1 MKVFNSKLAAI
12 GLAAFVFASCSDS
25 SSDPATPITPGTVP
39 SEITKIG
46 LTQTDAAQLAA
57 SVTNYKRSSS
67 NKARTRAFNETLFKG
82 LTESTVPT
90 APSDEGAKQLNAAT
104 DLSNDKYKTRSGKT
118 YDFSNNTIENTI
130 LFVAGNSTVK
140 YSNLGTG
147 NTIVVKKG
155 GKLEYTGSGSAIPQ
169 GNTIY
174 VLESGSY
181 NIDNENIIIDGT
193 LYSSRALGKIEGKIT
208 DKKSEGT
215 PTQNITINGS
225 VYLINGSV
233 YLSGY
238 THTVTDPESKNYG
251 KEITEYASL
260 RAKTLTINAG
270 AKVNTLDRV
279 TFTDDVVIAG
289 ALHVGKAAIVKNM
302 TIKNGGVFYSDYS
315 AKIKN
320 HLTMEAGSYMDL
332 KYLNVTDN
340 EYTDNGT
347 EKPTKV
353 SGNAV
358 ADLQGNCQIVIGNHG
373 VMSFNTLKTDN
384 TSGQIVMGDD
394 ADNVAVIKADKFIYA
409 GSDENVN
416 FTSTPNT
423 NNQTIL
429 AQFKECYKNGA
440 ESEGNKVEFEYL
452 NWNSDVQSYDYIT
465 GGGALTAGP
474 NFSYVLKDA
483 YKVADQKKLML
494 LSTIANYD
502 RDTQSATAIV
512 PTDNNKVYV
521 SYHTNGKEFGGS
533 IDVAEMNGEQ
543 LTLKQRVQQAEA
555 KATYD
560 FNHLNVINSKLYLA
574 GSAKGK
580 DGKQLGGATIS
591 YAAIGSDGTLNVT
604 EGLTSQSLDNA
615 VKGDANCVVPF
626 GNNIAV
632 ASTLG
637 YSVYDP
643 TLVKGDLTKTTG
655 KAKFVAVNGT
665 SLVGLNYK
673 SEITAGDAEV
683 QGEVQ
688 VFDNSMKQTS
698 SFNVGSIAPNNGKNM
713 IAIDSNGRIYVCKSA
728 KGLMCYDSNGNQAWA
743 SEWTTPTSKS
753 DKNVSVDKRQGYI
766 NGVAVDDN
774 YVYVAAGA
782 YGLVVLTKDGKEVTH
797 KRIGTSGN
805 SANYVAVKNG
815 LIYVAYGK
823 GRIQVFKLTGGAAK

>member
-67 NKARTRAFNETLFKG
+67 NKARTRAFNETLFNG
-82 LTESTVPT
+82 LTESTIPT
-90 APSDEGAKQLNAAT
+90 APSADGAKQLNAAT

-140 YSNLGTG
+140 YSNLGSG
-147 NTIVVKKG
+147 NTIVVLKG

-169 GNTIY
+169 NNTIY

-181 NIDNENIIIDGT
+181 SIDNENIIIDGA
-193 LYSSRALGKIEGKIT
+193 LYSSRALGKIDGKIT

-225 VYLINGSV
+225 VF
-233 YLSGY
+233 LSGY
-238 THTVTDPESKNYG
+238 DHIVTDPESANYN
-251 KEITEYASL
+251 KTITEYASL

-279 TFTDDVVIAG
+279 TFTNDVVIAG

-302 TIKNGGVFYSDYS
+302 TIKNGGVFYSDNS

-320 HLTMEAGSYMDL
+320 KLTMEAGSYMDL

-353 SGNAV
+353 PGNAV
-358 ADLQGNCQIVIGNHG
+358 ADLQGACKIVIGNHG

-384 TSGQIVMGDD
+384 TFGQIVIGDD
-394 ADNVAVIKADKFIYA
+394 ANNVAVIKADKFIYA

-440 ESEGNKVEFEYL
+440 ESAGNKVDFDYL
-452 NWNSDVQSYDYIT
+452 NWNADVQSYDYVT

-474 NFSYVLKDA
+474 NFSYVLKDE
-483 YKVADQKKLML
+483 YEVAKQKKLML
-494 LSTIANYD
+494 LSTIANYE

-521 SYHTNGKEFGGS
+521 SYHTNGKDFGGS

-543 LTLKQRVQQAEA
+543 LTLKQRVQQADA
-555 KATYD
+555 GATYD
-560 FNHLNVINSKLYLA
+560 FNHLNVINNKLYLA

-580 DGKQLGGATIS
+580 DGKQFGGATVS
-591 YAAIGSDGTLNVT
+591 YAAIGGDGTLNVT
-604 EGLTSQSLDNA
+604 EGLSTVALDNT
-615 VKGDANCVVPF
+615 VKGDANCVMPF
-626 GNNIAV
+626 GDNIAV

-637 YSVYDP
+637 YSVYNP
-643 TLVKGDLTKTTG
+643 TLAEGTLTKTTG
-655 KAKFVAVNGT
+655 KAKFVAVNGS
-665 SLVGLNYK
+665 SLVGLNYT
-673 SEITAGDAEV
+673 SEIAAGDAEV

-728 KGLMCYDSNGNQAWA
+728 KGLMCYENGNQVW
-743 SEWTTPTSKS
+743 EWTTPVSHGAG
-753 DKNVSVDKRQGYI
+753 NVSVDNRQGYI

-782 YGLVVLTKDGKEVTH
+782 YGLVVLTKEGKEVTH

-823 GRIQVFKLTGGAAK
+823 GRIQVFKLTSGAAQ

>member
-25 SSDPATPITPGTVP
+25 SSDPASPINPGTVP

-67 NKARTRAFNETLFKG
+67 NKARTRAFNEALFNG
-82 LTESTVPT
+82 VTESTVQP
-90 APSDEGAKQLNAAT
+90 APSVDGAKQLNAAT
-104 DLSNDKYKTRSGKT
+104 NLSNDKYKTRSGKT

-147 NTIVVKKG
+147 NTIVVMKG

-169 GNTIY
+169 NNTIY

-181 NIDNENIIIDGT
+181 SIDNENIIIDGA
-193 LYSSRALGKIEGKIT
+193 LYSSRALGKIDGKIT

-225 VYLINGSV
+225 VF
-233 YLSGY
+233 LSGY
-238 THTVTDPESKNYG
+238 DHIVTDPESANYN
-251 KEITEYASL
+251 KTITEYASL

-279 TFTDDVVIAG
+279 TFTNDVVIAG

-302 TIKNGGVFYSDYS
+302 TIKNGGVFYSDNS

-320 HLTMEAGSYMDL
+320 KLTMEAGSYMDL

-353 SGNAV
+353 LGNAV
-358 ADLQGNCQIVIGNHG
+358 ADLKGNCQIIIGNHG

-394 ADNVAVIKADKFIYA
+394 DNNVAVIKADKFIYA
-409 GSDENVN
+409 GSDINVN

-440 ESEGNKVEFEYL
+440 ESEGNKVEFEDL

-483 YKVADQKKLML
+483 YKIADQKKLML

-502 RDTQSATAIV
+502 RDAQSATAIV

-521 SYHTNGKEFGGS
+521 SYHTNGKDFGGS

-543 LTLKQRVQQAEA
+543 LTLKQRVQQADA
-555 KATYD
+555 GATYD
-560 FNHLNVINSKLYLA
+560 FNHLNVINNKLYLA

-580 DGKQLGGATIS
+580 DGKQLGGAAIS

-604 EGLTSQSLDNA
+604 EGLTSQSLDNT
-615 VKGDANCVVPF
+615 VKGDANCIVPF
-626 GNNIAV
+626 GDNIAV

-643 TLVKGDLTKTTG
+643 TLVEGTLTKTTG

-665 SLVGLNYK
+665 SLVGLNYT
-673 SEITAGDAEV
+673 SEIAAGDAEV

-698 SFNVGSIAPNNGKNM
+698 SFNVGAIAPNNGKNM

-753 DKNVSVDKRQGYI
+753 DKNVSVDKRKGYI

-797 KRIGTSGN
+797 KRIGTSEN

-823 GRIQVFKLTGGAAK
+823 GRIQVFKLTGGAAQ

>member
-67 NKARTRAFNETLFKG
+67 NKARTRAFNETLFDG
-82 LTESTVPT
+82 LTESTKPT
-90 APSDEGAKQLNAAT
+90 APSADGAKQLNAAAN
-104 DLSNDKYKTRSGKT
+104 LSGDKYKTRSGKT

-140 YSNLGTG
+140 YSNLGSG
-147 NTIVVKKG
+147 NTIVVLKG

-169 GNTIY
+169 DNTIY

-181 NIDNENIIIDGT
+181 SIDNENIIIDGA
-193 LYSSRALGKIEGKIT
+193 LYSSRALGKIDGKIT

-225 VYLINGSV
+225 VF
-233 YLSGY
+233 LSGY
-238 THTVTDPESKNYG
+238 DHIVTDPESANYN
-251 KEITEYASL
+251 KTITEYASL

-279 TFTDDVVIAG
+279 TFTNDVVIAG
-289 ALHVGKAAIVKNM
+289 ALHVGKVAIVKNM
-302 TIKNGGVFYSDYS
+302 TIKNGGVFYSDNS

-320 HLTMEAGSYMDL
+320 KLTMEAGSYMDL

-347 EKPTKV
+347 EKRTKV
-353 SGNAV
+353 PGSAV
-358 ADLQGNCQIVIGNHG
+358 ADLKGNCQIVIGNHG

-394 ADNVAVIKADKFIYA
+394 ANNVAVIKADKFIYA

-429 AQFKECYKNGA
+429 AQFKECYKNGT
-440 ESEGNKVEFEYL
+440 ESEGNKVDFDYL
-452 NWNSDVQSYDYIT
+452 NWNADVQSYDYIT
-465 GGGALTAGP
+465 GGGALTPGA
-474 NFSYVLKDA
+474 NFSYVLKDE

-521 SYHTNGKEFGGS
+521 SYHTNGKDFGGS

-555 KATYD
+555 GATYD

-580 DGKQLGGATIS
+580 DGKQLGGAAIS
-591 YAAIGSDGTLNVT
+591 YAAIGSDGLLNVK
-604 EGLTSQSLDNA
+604 EGLTSQSLDNT

-637 YSVYDP
+637 YSIYDP
-643 TLVKGDLTKTTG
+643 TLVKGDLTTTTG

-665 SLVGLNYK
+665 SLVGLNYT
-673 SEITAGDAEV
+673 SEIAAGDAEV

-698 SFNVGSIAPNNGKNM
+698 SFNVGAIAPNNGKNM

-728 KGLMCYDSNGNQAWA
+728 KGLMCYDSNGNPAWA
-743 SEWTTPTSKS
+743 SEWTTPVSHGEG
-753 DKNVSVDKRQGYI
+753 NVSVDKRQGYI

-823 GRIQVFKLTGGAAK
+823 GRIQVFKLTSGAAQ

>member
-57 SVTNYKRSSS
+57 SVTNYKHSNS
-67 NKARTRAFNETLFKG
+67 NKARTRVIDEDLFNG
-82 LTESTVPT
+82 VTESTVPK
-90 APSDEGAKQLNAAT
+90 APSVDGAKQLNAAT
-104 DLSNDKYKTRSGKT
+104 NLSNDKYKTRSGKT

-140 YSNLGTG
+140 YSNLGSG
-147 NTIVVKKG
+147 NTIVVMNG

-169 GNTIY
+169 NNTIY

-181 NIDNENIIIDGT
+181 SIDNENITIDGA
-193 LYSSRALGKIEGKIT
+193 LYSSRALGKIDGKIT

-225 VYLINGSV
+225 VYL
-233 YLSGY
+233 SGY
-238 THTVTDPESKNYG
+238 KHTVTDQNSENYG

-320 HLTMEAGSYMDL
+320 KLTMEAGSYMDL

-353 SGNAV
+353 PGNAV
-358 ADLQGNCQIVIGNHG
+358 ADLKGDCKIVIGNHG
-373 VMSFNTLKTDN
+373 VMSFNILKTDN
-384 TSGQIVMGDD
+384 TAGQVVLGDD
-394 ADNVAVIKADKFIYA
+394 ANNVAVIKADKFIS
-409 GSDENVN
+409 GGNDENVN
-416 FTSTPNT
+416 FISTPNT

-429 AQFKECYKNGA
+429 AQLKESYKNGA
-440 ESEGNKVEFEYL
+440 ESEGNKVDFDYL
-452 NWNSDVQSYDYIT
+452 VFNADVQSYDYIT

-474 NFSYVLKDA
+474 NFSYVLKDE
-483 YKVADQKKLML
+483 YEVAKQKKLML

-512 PTDNNKVYV
+512 PTDDNKVYV
-521 SYHTNGKEFGGS
+521 SYHTNGKDFGGS

-543 LTLKQRVQQAEA
+543 LKLKQRVQQAEA
-555 KATYD
+555 GATYD
-560 FNHLNVINSKLYLA
+560 FNHLSVINNKLYLA

-580 DGKQLGGATIS
+580 DGKQLGGAAIS
-591 YAAIGSDGTLNVT
+591 YAAIGGDGLLNVT

-655 KAKFVAVNGT
+655 KAKFVAVNGS

-673 SEITAGDAEV
+673 SKITAGDDEV

-688 VFDNSMKQTS
+688 VFDNSMKPTS

-713 IAIDSNGRIYVCKSA
+713 IAIDSNRRIYVCKSA
-728 KGLMCYDSNGNQAWA
+728 KGLMCYENGSPVWA
-743 SEWTTPTSKS
+743 SEWTTPVSHGEG
-753 DKNVSVDKRQGYI
+753 NISVDNRQGYI
-766 NGVAVDDN
+766 NGVAVDDK

-823 GRIQVFKLTGGAAK
+823 GRIQVFKLTGGDAQQ

>member
-67 NKARTRAFNETLFKG
+67 NKARTRAFNEALFNG
-82 LTESTVPT
+82 VTESTVQP
-90 APSDEGAKQLNAAT
+90 APSVDGAKQLNAAT
-104 DLSNDKYKTRSGKT
+104 NLSNDKYKTRSGKT

-147 NTIVVKKG
+147 NTIVVMKG

-169 GNTIY
+169 NNTIY

-181 NIDNENIIIDGT
+181 SIANENITIDGA
-193 LYSSRALGKIEGKIT
+193 LYSSRALGKIEGHT
-208 DKKSEGT
+208 TGDKKSEGT

-225 VYLINGSV
+225 VYL
-233 YLSGY
+233 SGY
-238 THTVTDPESKNYG
+238 KHTVTDPESANYG

-279 TFTDDVVIAG
+279 TFTDNVVLAG

-302 TIKNGGVFYSDYS
+302 TIKNGGVFYSDNS

-320 HLTMEAGSYMDL
+320 KLTMEAGSYMDL

-353 SGNAV
+353 PGNAV
-358 ADLQGNCQIVIGNHG
+358 ADLQGACKIVIGNHG

-384 TSGQIVMGDD
+384 TFGQIVIGDD
-394 ADNVAVIKADKFIYA
+394 ANNVAVIKADKFIYA

-440 ESEGNKVEFEYL
+440 ESAGNKVDFDYL
-452 NWNSDVQSYDYIT
+452 NWNADVQSYDYVT

-474 NFSYVLKDA
+474 NFSYVLKDE
-483 YKVADQKKLML
+483 YEVAKQKKLML
-494 LSTIANYD
+494 LSTIANYE

-521 SYHTNGKEFGGS
+521 SYHTNGKDFGGS

-555 KATYD
+555 GATYD

-580 DGKQLGGATIS
+580 DGKQLGGAAIS
-591 YAAIGSDGTLNVT
+591 YAAIGGDGLLNVT

-643 TLVKGDLTKTTG
+643 TLVKGELTKTTG

-665 SLVGLNYK
+665 SLVGLNYT

-698 SFNVGSIAPNNGKNM
+698 SFNVGAIAPNNGKNM

-728 KGLMCYDSNGNQAWA
+728 KGLMCYENGSPAWA
-743 SEWTTPTSKS
+743 SEWTTPVSHGEG
-753 DKNVSVDKRQGYI
+753 NVSVDKRQGYI

-815 LIYVAYGK
+815 LIFVAYGK
-823 GRIQVFKLTGGAAK
+823 GRIQVFKLTSGDAK

>member
-1 MKVFNSKLAAI
+1 M
-12 GLAAFVFASCSDS
+12 C
-25 SSDPATPITPGTVP
+25 SSDLP

-67 NKARTRAFNETLFKG
+67 NKARTRAFNETLFNGVTK
-82 LTESTVPT
+82 STVPA
-90 APSDEGAKQLNAAT
+90 APSVDGAKQLNAAA

-140 YSNLGTG
+140 YSKLGTG
-147 NTIVVKKG
+147 NTIVVLKG

-169 GNTIY
+169 DNTIY
-174 VLESGSY
+174 VLKSGSY
-181 NIDNENIIIDGT
+181 SIDNENIIIDGA
-193 LYSSRALGKIEGKIT
+193 LYSSRALGKIDGKIT

-225 VYLINGSV
+225 VF
-233 YLSGY
+233 LSGY
-238 THTVTDPESKNYG
+238 DHIVTDPESANYN
-251 KEITEYASL
+251 KTITEYASL

-279 TFTDDVVIAG
+279 TFTNDVVIAG

-320 HLTMEAGSYMDL
+320 KLTMEAGSYMDL

-347 EKPTKV
+347 EKRTKV
-353 SGNAV
+353 PGNAV
-358 ADLQGNCQIVIGNHG
+358 ADLQGACKIVIGNHG

-384 TSGQIVMGDD
+384 TSGQIVMGHD
-394 ADNVAVIKADKFIYA
+394 ANNVAVIKADKFIYA

-465 GGGALTAGP
+465 GGDGALTAGP
-474 NFSYVLKDA
+474 NFSYVLKDE

-512 PTDNNKVYV
+512 PTADNKVYV
-521 SYHTNGKEFGGS
+521 SYHTYGKEFGGS

-543 LTLKQRVQQAEA
+543 LTLKQRVQQADA
-555 KATYD
+555 GATYD
-560 FNHLNVINSKLYLA
+560 FNHLNVINNKLYLA

-580 DGKQLGGATIS
+580 DGKQLGGAAIS

-637 YSVYDP
+637 YSVYEP
-643 TLVKGDLTKTTG
+643 TLAKEAKERVSTTG
-655 KAKFVAVNGT
+655 KAKFVAVNGS
-665 SLVGLNYK
+665 SLVGLNYT
-673 SEITAGDAEV
+673 SEIAAGDAEV

-698 SFNVGSIAPNNGKNM
+698 SFNVGAIAPNNGKNM

-728 KGLMCYDSNGNQAWA
+728 KGLMCYESNGNQAWA

-753 DKNVSVDKRQGYI
+753 DKNVSVDKRKGYI

-782 YGLVVLTKDGKEVTH
+782 YGLVVLTKDGNEVTH
-797 KRIGTSGN
+797 KRIGTAGN

>member
-67 NKARTRAFNETLFKG
+67 NKARTRAFNETLFDG
-82 LTESTVPT
+82 VTESTKPT
-90 APSDEGAKQLNAAT
+90 APSADGAKQLNAAT

-118 YDFSNNTIENTI
+118 YDFSNNKIENTT
-130 LFVAGNSTVK
+130 LFVVGNSTVK
-140 YSNLGTG
+140 YNNLGTG
-147 NTIVVKKG
+147 NKIIVQKG

-169 GNTIY
+169 NNTIY

-181 NIDNENIIIDGT
+181 SIANENITIDGA
-193 LYSSRALGKIEGKIT
+193 LYSSRALGKIDGKIT

-225 VYLINGSV
+225 VF
-233 YLSGY
+233 LSGY
-238 THTVTDPESKNYG
+238 DHIVTDPESANYN
-251 KEITEYASL
+251 KTITEYASL

-279 TFTDDVVIAG
+279 TFTNDVVIAG

-302 TIKNGGVFYSDYS
+302 TIKNGGVFYSDNS

-320 HLTMEAGSYMDL
+320 KLTMEAGSYMDL

-353 SGNAV
+353 LGNAV
-358 ADLQGNCQIVIGNHG
+358 ADLLGNCQIIIGNHG

-394 ADNVAVIKADKFIYA
+394 DNNVAVIKADKFIYA
-409 GSDENVN
+409 GSDINVN

-440 ESEGNKVEFEYL
+440 ESEGNKVEFEDL

-483 YKVADQKKLML
+483 YKIADQKKLML

-502 RDTQSATAIV
+502 RDAQSATAIV

-521 SYHTNGKEFGGS
+521 SYHTNGKDFGGS

-543 LTLKQRVQQAEA
+543 LTLKQRVQQADA
-555 KATYD
+555 GATYD
-560 FNHLNVINSKLYLA
+560 FNHLNVINNKLYLA

-580 DGKQLGGATIS
+580 DGKQLGGAAIS
-591 YAAIGSDGTLNVT
+591 YAAIGSDGTLNVK
-604 EGLTSQSLDNA
+604 EGLTSQSLDNT
-615 VKGDANCVVPF
+615 VKGDANCIVPF
-626 GNNIAV
+626 GDNIAV

-643 TLVKGDLTKTTG
+643 TLVEGTLTKTTG

-665 SLVGLNYK
+665 SLVGLNYT
-673 SEITAGDAEV
+673 SEIAAGDAEV

-698 SFNVGSIAPNNGKNM
+698 SFNVGAIAPNNGKNM

-728 KGLMCYDSNGNQAWA
+728 KGLMCYDSNGNPAWA

-753 DKNVSVDKRQGYI
+753 DKNVSVDKRKGYI

-797 KRIGTSGN
+797 KRIGTSEN

-823 GRIQVFKLTGGAAK
+823 GRIQVFKLTGGAAQ

>member
-67 NKARTRAFNETLFKG
+67 NKARTRAIDVALFDG
-82 LTESTVPT
+82 LTQMPDVPSNED
-90 APSDEGAKQLNAAT
+90 AVQLNAAK
-104 DLSNDKYKTRSGKT
+104 DLSNEKYKTRNGKT
-118 YDFSNNTIENTI
+118 YDFSNNTLQNAT
-130 LFVAGNSTVK
+130 LFVVGNSTVK
-140 YSNLGTG
+140 YNNLGTG
-147 NTIVVKKG
+147 NTIIVQKG
-155 GKLEYTGSGSAIPQ
+155 GKLEYTGNGTAIPQ
-169 GNTIY
+169 NNTII

-181 NIDNENIIIDGT
+181 SIANDITIDGT

-225 VYLINGSV
+225 VF
-233 YLSGY
+233 LSGY
-238 THTVTDPESKNYG
+238 KHKVTDPESENYG
-251 KEITEYASL
+251 KELTEYASL

-279 TFTDDVVIAG
+279 TFTNDVVIEG
-289 ALHVGKAAIVKNM
+289 ALHVGQTAIVKNM
-302 TIKNGGVFYSDYS
+302 TIKNGGKFYSDYS

-320 HLTMEAGSYMDL
+320 NLTMEPGSYMNL
-332 KYLNVTDN
+332 AYLNVTDN
-340 EYTDNGT
+340 TYDKNGKET
-347 EKPTKV
+347 VKTA
-353 SGNAV
+353 GNAV
-358 ADLQGNCQIVIGNHG
+358 ADLKGNCEIIIGNHG

-384 TSGQIVMGDD
+384 TAGQIVMGDD
-394 ADNVAVIKADKFIYA
+394 ANNVAVIKADKFIYA
-409 GSDENVN
+409 GNDENVN

-429 AQFKECYKNGA
+429 AQFKECYRNGA
-440 ESEGNKVEFEYL
+440 ESAGNKVDFEYL

-465 GGGALTAGP
+465 GGGALIAGD
-474 NFSYVLKDA
+474 NFSYKLKEE
-483 YKVADQKKLML
+483 YEVAKQKKLML

-521 SYHTNGKEFGGS
+521 SYHTNGAEFGGS
-533 IDVAEMNGEQ
+533 IDVAEMNGDQ

-555 KATYD
+555 GATYD
-560 FNHLNVINSKLYLA
+560 FNYLNVIDSKLYLA

-580 DGKQLGGATIS
+580 DGKQYGGATIS
-591 YAAIGSDGTLNVT
+591 YAAIESDGKLNVT
-604 EGLTSQSLDNA
+604 EGLSTLPLDNA

-626 GNNIAV
+626 GNKIVV
-632 ASTLG
+632 ANTKG
-637 YSVYDP
+637 YDV
-643 TLVKGDLTKTTG
+643 VEKDLSGNKNTKAPG
-655 KAKFVAVNGT
+655 KAKFLALNGS

-673 SEITAGDAEV
+673 TEITAGNDPV
-683 QGEVQ
+683 DGEIQ

-698 SFNVGSIAPNNGKNM
+698 RFDVGSIAPNNGKNM

-728 KGLMCYDSNGNQAWA
+728 KGLMCYENGSPAWT
-743 SEWTTPTSKS
+743 SEWTTPVSHGTG
-753 DKNVSVDKRQGYI
+753 NVSVDNRQGYI

-782 YGLVVLTKDGKEVTH
+782 YGLVVLNKNGEEVTH

-823 GRIQVFKLTGGAAK
+823 GRIQVFKLTSGAAQQ

>member
-67 NKARTRAFNETLFKG
+67 NKARTRAFNETLFNG
-82 LTESTVPT
+82 LTQMPDVPSNED
-90 APSDEGAKQLNAAT
+90 AVQLNAAK
-104 DLSNDKYKTRSGKT
+104 DLSNEKYKTRNGKT
-118 YDFSNNTIENTI
+118 YDFSNNTLQNAT
-130 LFVAGNSTVK
+130 LFVVGNSTVK
-140 YSNLGTG
+140 YNNLGTG
-147 NTIVVKKG
+147 NTIIVQKG
-155 GKLEYTGSGSAIPQ
+155 GKLEYTGNGTAIPQ
-169 GNTIY
+169 NNTII

-181 NIDNENIIIDGT
+181 SIANDITIDGT

-225 VYLINGSV
+225 VF
-233 YLSGY
+233 LSGY
-238 THTVTDPESKNYG
+238 KHKVTDPESENYG
-251 KEITEYASL
+251 KELTEYASL

-279 TFTDDVVIAG
+279 TFTNDVVIEG
-289 ALHVGKAAIVKNM
+289 ALHVGQTAIVKNM
-302 TIKNGGVFYSDYS
+302 TIKNGGKFYSDYS

-320 HLTMEAGSYMDL
+320 NLTMEPGSYMNL
-332 KYLNVTDN
+332 AYLNVTDN
-340 EYTDNGT
+340 TYDKNGKET
-347 EKPTKV
+347 VKTA
-353 SGNAV
+353 GNAV
-358 ADLQGNCQIVIGNHG
+358 ADLKGNCEIIIGNHG

-384 TSGQIVMGDD
+384 TAGQIVMGDD
-394 ADNVAVIKADKFIYA
+394 ANNVAVIKADKFIYA
-409 GSDENVN
+409 GNDENVN

-440 ESEGNKVEFEYL
+440 ESAGNKVDFEYL

-465 GGGALTAGP
+465 GGGALIAGD
-474 NFSYVLKDA
+474 NFSYKLKEE
-483 YKVADQKKLML
+483 YEVAKQKKLML

-521 SYHTNGKEFGGS
+521 SYHTNGAEFGGS

-555 KATYD
+555 GATYD
-560 FNHLNVINSKLYLA
+560 FNHLNVIDSKLYLA

-580 DGKQLGGATIS
+580 DGKQYGGATIS
-591 YAAIGSDGTLNVT
+591 YAAIESDGKLNVT
-604 EGLTSQSLDNA
+604 EGLSTLPLDNA

-626 GNNIAV
+626 GNKIVV
-632 ASTLG
+632 ANTKG
-637 YSVYDP
+637 YDV
-643 TLVKGDLTKTTG
+643 VEKDLSGNKNTKAPG
-655 KAKFVAVNGT
+655 KAKFLALNGS

-673 SEITAGDAEV
+673 TEITAGNDPV
-683 QGEVQ
+683 DGEIQ

-698 SFNVGSIAPNNGKNM
+698 RFDVGSIAPNNGKNM

-728 KGLMCYDSNGNQAWA
+728 KGLMCYENGSPAWT
-743 SEWTTPTSKS
+743 SEWTTPVSHGAG
-753 DKNVSVDKRQGYI
+753 NVSVDNRQGYI

-782 YGLVVLTKDGKEVTH
+782 YGLVVLNKNGEEVTH

-823 GRIQVFKLTGGAAK
+823 GRIQVFKLTSGAAQQ

>member
-67 NKARTRAFNETLFKG
+67 NKARTRAIDVALFDG
-82 LTESTVPT
+82 LTQMPDVPSNED
-90 APSDEGAKQLNAAT
+90 AVQLNAAK
-104 DLSNDKYKTRSGKT
+104 DLSNEKYKTRNGKT
-118 YDFSNNTIENTI
+118 YDFSNNTLQNAT
-130 LFVAGNSTVK
+130 LFVVGNSTVK
-140 YSNLGTG
+140 YNNLGTG
-147 NTIVVKKG
+147 NTIIVQKG
-155 GKLEYTGSGSAIPQ
+155 GKLEYTGNGTAIPQ
-169 GNTIY
+169 NNTII

-181 NIDNENIIIDGT
+181 SIANDITIDGT

-225 VYLINGSV
+225 VF
-233 YLSGY
+233 LSGY
-238 THTVTDPESKNYG
+238 KHKVTDPESENYG
-251 KEITEYASL
+251 KELTEYASL

-279 TFTDDVVIAG
+279 TFTNDIVIEG
-289 ALHVGKAAIVKNM
+289 ALHVGQTAIVKNM
-302 TIKNGGVFYSDYS
+302 TIKNGGKFYSDYS

-320 HLTMEAGSYMDL
+320 NLTMEPGSYMNL
-332 KYLNVTDN
+332 AYLNVTDN
-340 EYTDNGT
+340 TYDKNGKET
-347 EKPTKV
+347 VKTA
-353 SGNAV
+353 GNAV
-358 ADLQGNCQIVIGNHG
+358 ADLKGNCEIIIGNHG

-384 TSGQIVMGDD
+384 TAGQIVMGDD
-394 ADNVAVIKADKFIYA
+394 ANNVAVIKADKFIYA
-409 GSDENVN
+409 GNDENVN

-440 ESEGNKVEFEYL
+440 ESAGNKVDFEYL

-465 GGGALTAGP
+465 GGGALIAGD
-474 NFSYVLKDA
+474 NFSYKLKEE
-483 YKVADQKKLML
+483 YEVAKQKKLML

-533 IDVAEMNGEQ
+533 IDVAEMNGDQ

-555 KATYD
+555 GATYD
-560 FNHLNVINSKLYLA
+560 FNHLNVIDSKLYLA

-580 DGKQLGGATIS
+580 DGKQYGGATIS
-591 YAAIGSDGTLNVT
+591 YAAIESDGKLNVT
-604 EGLTSQSLDNA
+604 EGLSTLPLDNA

-626 GNNIAV
+626 GNKIVV
-632 ASTLG
+632 ANTKG
-637 YSVYDP
+637 YDV
-643 TLVKGDLTKTTG
+643 VEKDLSENKNTKAPG
-655 KAKFVAVNGT
+655 KAKFLALSGS

-673 SEITAGDAEV
+673 TEITAGNDPV
-683 QGEVQ
+683 DGEIQ
-688 VFDNSMKQTS
+688 VFNSSMEQTS

-728 KGLMCYDSNGNQAWA
+728 KGLMCYESNGSPAWT
-743 SEWTTPTSKS
+743 SEWTTPVSHGAG
-753 DKNVSVDKRQGYI
+753 NVSVDNRQGYI

-782 YGLVVLTKDGKEVTH
+782 YGLVVLNKNGEEVTH
-797 KRIGTSGN
+797 KRIGTSEN

-823 GRIQVFKLTGGAAK
+823 GRIQVFKLTNGVIK

>member
-67 NKARTRAFNETLFKG
+67 NKARTRAIDETLFNG

-90 APSDEGAKQLNAAT
+90 APSADGAKQLNAAT

-147 NTIVVKKG
+147 NTIVVMKG

-169 GNTIY
+169 NNKIY
-174 VLESGSY
+174 VQESGSY
-181 NIDNENIIIDGT
+181 SIVNNENIIIDGA
-193 LYSSRALGKIEGKIT
+193 LYSSRALGKIEGHT
-208 DKKSEGT
+208 TGDKKSEGT

-225 VYLINGSV
+225 VF
-233 YLSGY
+233 LSGY
-238 THTVTDPESKNYG
+238 DHIVTDPESANYN
-251 KEITEYASL
+251 KTITEYASL

-279 TFTDDVVIAG
+279 TFTDNVVLAG
-289 ALHVGKAAIVKNM
+289 ALHVGKAAIVKSM
-302 TIKNGGVFYSDYS
+302 TIKDGGKFYSDYS

-320 HLTMEAGSYMDL
+320 KLTMEAGSYMDL

-353 SGNAV
+353 LGNAV
-358 ADLQGNCQIVIGNHG
+358 ADLQGNCQIIIDNHG

-384 TSGQIVMGDD
+384 TAGQVVLGGG

-409 GSDENVN
+409 GSDINVN

-440 ESEGNKVEFEYL
+440 ESESNKVDFEDL
-452 NWNSDVQSYDYIT
+452 NWNADVQSYDYIT

-483 YKVADQKKLML
+483 YKIADQKKLML

-502 RDTQSATAIV
+502 RDAQSATAIV

-521 SYHTNGKEFGGS
+521 SYHTYGKDFGGS

-555 KATYD
+555 GATYD
-560 FNHLNVINSKLYLA
+560 FNHLNVINNKLYLA

-580 DGKQLGGATIS
+580 DGKQFGGATVS
-591 YAAIGSDGTLNVT
+591 YATIGGDGTLNVT
-604 EGLTSQSLDNA
+604 EGLSTVALDNT
-615 VKGDANCVVPF
+615 VKGDANCVMPF
-626 GNNIAV
+626 GDNIAV

-637 YSVYDP
+637 YSVYNP
-643 TLVKGDLTKTTG
+643 TLAEGTLTKTTG
-655 KAKFVAVNGT
+655 KAKFVAVNGS
-665 SLVGLNYK
+665 SLVGLNYT
-673 SEITAGDAEV
+673 SEIAAGDAEV

-753 DKNVSVDKRQGYI
+753 DKNVSVDKRKGYI

-797 KRIGTSGN
+797 KRIGTSEN

-823 GRIQVFKLTGGAAK
+823 GRIQVFKLTGGAAQ

>member
-67 NKARTRAFNETLFKG
+67 NKARTRAFNETLFNG
-82 LTESTVPT
+82 LTESTIPT
-90 APSDEGAKQLNAAT
+90 APSADGAKQLNAAT

-118 YDFSNNTIENTI
+118 YDFSTNTIENTT

-140 YSNLGTG
+140 YSNLGSG
-147 NTIVVKKG
+147 NTIVVLKG
-155 GKLEYTGSGSAIPQ
+155 GKLEYTGSSSAIPQ

-181 NIDNENIIIDGT
+181 SIANENITIDGA
-193 LYSSRALGKIEGKIT
+193 LYSSRALGKIEGHT
-208 DKKSEGT
+208 TGDKKSEGT

-225 VYLINGSV
+225 VYL
-233 YLSGY
+233 SGY
-238 THTVTDPESKNYG
+238 KHTVTDPESANYG

-279 TFTDDVVIAG
+279 TFTDNVVLAG
-289 ALHVGKAAIVKNM
+289 ALHVGKAAIVKSM
-302 TIKNGGVFYSDYS
+302 TIKDGGKFYSDYS

-320 HLTMEAGSYMDL
+320 KLTMEAGSYMDL

-353 SGNAV
+353 LGNAV

-394 ADNVAVIKADKFIYA
+394 ANNVAVIKADKFIYA

-429 AQFKECYKNGA
+429 AQFKEIYKNGA
-440 ESEGNKVEFEYL
+440 ESAGNKVDFDYL
-452 NWNSDVQSYDYIT
+452 NWNADVQSYDYVT

-474 NFSYVLKDA
+474 NFSYVLKDE
-483 YKVADQKKLML
+483 YEVAKQKKLML
-494 LSTIANYD
+494 LSTIANYE

-521 SYHTNGKEFGGS
+521 SYHTNGKDFGGS

-555 KATYD
+555 GATYD
-560 FNHLNVINSKLYLA
+560 FNHLNVINNKLYLA

-580 DGKQLGGATIS
+580 DGKQFGGATVS
-591 YAAIGSDGTLNVT
+591 YAAIGGDGTLNVT
-604 EGLTSQSLDNA
+604 EGLSTVALDNT

-643 TLVKGDLTKTTG
+643 TLVEGTLTKTTG
-655 KAKFVAVNGT
+655 KAKFVAVNGS
-665 SLVGLNYK
+665 SLVGLNYT
-673 SEITAGDAEV
+673 SEIAAGDAEV

-698 SFNVGSIAPNNGKNM
+698 SFNVGAIAPNNGKNM
-713 IAIDSNGRIYVCKSA
+713 IAIDSNGRIYICKSA
-728 KGLMCYDSNGNQAWA
+728 KGLMCYENGSQVW
-743 SEWTTPTSKS
+743 EWTTPVSHGAG
-753 DKNVSVDKRQGYI
+753 NVSVDNRQGYI

-782 YGLVVLTKDGKEVTH
+782 YGLVVLTKEGKEVTH

-823 GRIQVFKLTGGAAK
+823 GRIQVFKLTSGDAQQ

>member
-67 NKARTRAFNETLFKG
+67 NKARTRAINETLFDG
-82 LTESTVPT
+82 VTESTKPT
-90 APSDEGAKQLNAAT
+90 APSADGAKQLNAAT

-118 YDFSNNTIENTI
+118 YDFSNNKIENTT
-130 LFVAGNSTVK
+130 LFVVGNSTVK
-140 YSNLGTG
+140 YNNLGTG
-147 NTIVVKKG
+147 NKIIVQKG

-169 GNTIY
+169 NNTIY
-174 VLESGSY
+174 VLKSGSY
-181 NIDNENIIIDGT
+181 SIANENITIDGA
-193 LYSSRALGKIEGKIT
+193 LYSSRALGKIEGHT
-208 DKKSEGT
+208 TGDKKSEGT
-215 PTQNITINGS
+215 PTQNIT
-225 VYLINGSV
+225 INGSV

-302 TIKNGGVFYSDYS
+302 TIKNGGVFYSDNS

-394 ADNVAVIKADKFIYA
+394 ANNVAVIKADKFIYA
-409 GSDENVN
+409 GNDENVN

-474 NFSYVLKDA
+474 NFSYTLKDE
-483 YKVADQKKLML
+483 YKIADQKKLML

-512 PTDNNKVYV
+512 PTDDNKVYV
-521 SYHTNGKEFGGS
+521 SYHTYGKDFGGS

-555 KATYD
+555 GATYD

-580 DGKQLGGATIS
+580 DGKQLGGAAIS
-591 YAAIGSDGTLNVT
+591 YATIGGDGTLNVT

-655 KAKFVAVNGT
+655 KAKFVAVNGS
-665 SLVGLNYK
+665 SLVGLNYT
-673 SEITAGDAEV
+673 SEIAAGDAEV

-688 VFDNSMKQTS
+688 IFDNSMKQTS
-698 SFNVGSIAPNNGKNM
+698 SFNVGAIAPNNGKNM

-728 KGLMCYDSNGNQAWA
+728 KGLMCYESNGNQAWA

-797 KRIGTSGN
+797 KRIGTAGN

-823 GRIQVFKLTGGAAK
+823 GRIQVFKLTSGAAK

>member
-67 NKARTRAFNETLFKG
+67 NKARTRAIDEALFNG

-90 APSDEGAKQLNAAT
+90 APSADGAKQLNAAT

-147 NTIVVKKG
+147 NTIVVMKG

-169 GNTIY
+169 NNTIY

-181 NIDNENIIIDGT
+181 SIKNENIIIDGA
-193 LYSSRALGKIEGKIT
+193 LYSSRALGKIEGDIT

-225 VYLINGSV
+225 VYL
-233 YLSGY
+233 SGY
-238 THTVTDPESKNYG
+238 NHIVTDPESENYN

-270 AKVNTLDRV
+270 AKVNTLNRV
-279 TFTDDVVIAG
+279 TFTDNVVIAG
-289 ALHVGKAAIVKNM
+289 ALHVGQTAIVNNM
-302 TIKNGGVFYSDYS
+302 TIKKGGVFYSEYS
-315 AKIKN
+315 AKIKKQ
-320 HLTMEAGSYMDL
+320 LTMEAGSYMNL
-332 KYLNVTDN
+332 AYLNVTDN
-340 EYTDNGT
+340 KYEKNGT
-347 EKPTKV
+347 EKTTKV
-353 SGNAV
+353 PGNAV

-384 TSGQIVMGDD
+384 TAGQVVLGGG
-394 ADNVAVIKADKFIYA
+394 ADNVAVIKADKFIYD
-409 GSDENVN
+409 GDENIN
-416 FTSTPNT
+416 FISTPNT

-429 AQFKECYKNGA
+429 AQLKESYKNG
-440 ESEGNKVEFEYL
+440 EKVDFDDL
-452 NWNSDVQSYDYIT
+452 VFNADVQSYDYIT
-465 GGGALTAGP
+465 GGGALTPGA

-512 PTDNNKVYV
+512 PTDDNKVYV
-521 SYHTNGKEFGGS
+521 SYHTNGKDFGGS

-543 LTLKQRVQQAEA
+543 LTLRQRVQQAEA
-555 KATYD
+555 GATYD

-580 DGKQLGGATIS
+580 DGKQLGGAAIS
-591 YAAIGSDGTLNVT
+591 YAAIGGDGLLNVT

-643 TLVKGDLTKTTG
+643 TLVKGELTATTG
-655 KAKFVAVNGT
+655 KAKFVAVNGS
-665 SLVGLNYK
+665 SLVGLNYT
-673 SEITAGDAEV
+673 SEIAAGDAEV

-698 SFNVGSIAPNNGKNM
+698 SFNVGAIAPNNGKNM

-728 KGLMCYDSNGNQAWA
+728 KGLMCYENGSPAWA

>member
-67 NKARTRAFNETLFKG
+67 NKARTRAFNEALSNG
-82 LTESTVPT
+82 VTESTVQP
-90 APSDEGAKQLNAAT
+90 APSVDGAKQLNAAT
-104 DLSNDKYKTRSGKT
+104 NLSNDKYKTRSGKT

-147 NTIVVKKG
+147 NTIVVMKG

-169 GNTIY
+169 NNTIY

-181 NIDNENIIIDGT
+181 CIDNENIIIDGA
-193 LYSSRALGKIEGKIT
+193 LYSSRALGKIDGKIT

-225 VYLINGSV
+225 VF
-233 YLSGY
+233 LSGY
-238 THTVTDPESKNYG
+238 DHIVTDPESANYN
-251 KEITEYASL
+251 KTITEYASL

-279 TFTDDVVIAG
+279 TFTNDVVIAG

-302 TIKNGGVFYSDYS
+302 TIKNGGVFYSDNS

-320 HLTMEAGSYMDL
+320 KLTMEAGSYMDL

-353 SGNAV
+353 LGNAV
-358 ADLQGNCQIVIGNHG
+358 ADLQGNCQIIIGNHG

-394 ADNVAVIKADKFIYA
+394 DNNVAVIKADKFIYA
-409 GSDENVN
+409 GSDINVN

-440 ESEGNKVEFEYL
+440 ESEGNKVEFEDL

-483 YKVADQKKLML
+483 YKIADQKKLML

-502 RDTQSATAIV
+502 RDAQSATAIV

-521 SYHTNGKEFGGS
+521 SYHTNGKDFGGS

-543 LTLKQRVQQAEA
+543 LTLKQRVQQADA
-555 KATYD
+555 GATYD
-560 FNHLNVINSKLYLA
+560 FNHLNVINNKLYLA

-580 DGKQLGGATIS
+580 DGKQLGGAAIS
-591 YAAIGSDGTLNVT
+591 YAAIGSDGTLNVR
-604 EGLTSQSLDNA
+604 EGLTSQSLDNT
-615 VKGDANCVVPF
+615 VKGDANCIVPF
-626 GNNIAV
+626 GDNIAV

-643 TLVKGDLTKTTG
+643 TLVEGTLTKTTG

-665 SLVGLNYK
+665 SLVGLNYT
-673 SEITAGDAEV
+673 SEIAAGDAEV

-698 SFNVGSIAPNNGKNM
+698 SFNVGAIAPNNGKNM

-753 DKNVSVDKRQGYI
+753 DKNVSVDKRKGYI

-797 KRIGTSGN
+797 KRIGTSEN

-823 GRIQVFKLTGGAAK
+823 GRIQVFKLTGGAAQ

>member
-67 NKARTRAFNETLFKG
+67 NKARTRAIDKDLFDG

-90 APSDEGAKQLNAAT
+90 APSADGAKQLNAAT

-118 YDFSNNTIENTI
+118 YDFSNNKIENTT
-130 LFVAGNSTVK
+130 LFVVGNSTVK
-140 YSNLGTG
+140 YSNLGSG
-147 NTIVVKKG
+147 NTIVVQKG

-169 GNTIY
+169 NNIIH

-181 NIDNENIIIDGT
+181 SIDNENITIDGT
-193 LYSSRALGKIEGKIT
+193 LYSSRALGKIEGHT
-208 DKKSEGT
+208 TGDKKSEGT
-215 PTQNITINGS
+215 PTQNITINGY
-225 VYLINGSV
+225 VYL
-233 YLSGY
+233 GY
-238 THTVTDPESKNYG
+238 SHIVTDPESENYN

-279 TFTDDVVIAG
+279 TFTNDVVIAG

-320 HLTMEAGSYMDL
+320 QLTMEAGSYMNL
-332 KYLNVTDN
+332 AYLNVTDN
-340 EYTDNGT
+340 TYDKNGK
-347 EKPTKV
+347 ENVKV
-353 SGNAV
+353 ASGDAV
-358 ADLQGNCQIVIGNHG
+358 ADLQGDCKIVIGNHG

-394 ADNVAVIKADKFIYA
+394 ANNVAVIKADKFIYA

-416 FTSTPNT
+416 FVSTPNT

-429 AQFKECYKNGA
+429 AQLKECYKNGA
-440 ESEGNKVEFEYL
+440 ESAGNKVDFDYL
-452 NWNSDVQSYDYIT
+452 NWNADVQSYDYIT
-465 GGGALTAGP
+465 GGGALTPGA
-474 NFSYVLKDA
+474 NFSYTLKDE

-512 PTDNNKVYV
+512 PTADNKVYV
-521 SYHTNGKEFGGS
+521 SYHTNGTEFGGS

-543 LTLKQRVQQAEA
+543 LTLKQRVQQAG
-555 KATYD
+555 ATYD
-560 FNHLNVINSKLYLA
+560 FNHLNVIDSKLYLA

-580 DGKQLGGATIS
+580 DGKQLGGAAIS
-591 YAAIGSDGTLNVT
+591 YAAIGSDGLLNVT
-604 EGLTSQSLDNA
+604 EGLTSQSLDNT

-626 GNNIAV
+626 DNNIAV

-637 YSVYDP
+637 YSVYEP
-643 TLVKGDLTKTTG
+643 TLAKEAKDRVSTTG
-655 KAKFVAVNGT
+655 KAKFVAVNGS
-665 SLVGLNYK
+665 SLVGLNYT
-673 SEITAGDAEV
+673 SEIAAGDAEV

-698 SFNVGSIAPNNGKNM
+698 SFNVGAIAPNNGKNM
-713 IAIDSNGRIYVCKSA
+713 IAIDSDGRIYVCKSA
-728 KGLMCYDSNGNQAWA
+728 KGLMCYNSNGNQAWA
-743 SEWTTPTSKS
+743 SEWTTPVSHGEG
-753 DKNVSVDKRQGYI
+753 NVSVDKRQGYI

-823 GRIQVFKLTGGAAK
+823 GRIQVFKLTSGAAQ

>member
-67 NKARTRAFNETLFKG
+67 NKARTRAIDETLFNGVTK
-82 LTESTVPT
+82 STVPT
-90 APSDEGAKQLNAAT
+90 APSVDGAKQLNAAT

-147 NTIVVKKG
+147 NTIVVMKG
-155 GKLEYTGSGSAIPQ
+155 GKLEYTGSSSAIPQ

-181 NIDNENIIIDGT
+181 SIANENITIDGA
-193 LYSSRALGKIEGKIT
+193 LYSSRALGKIEGHT
-208 DKKSEGT
+208 TGDKKSEGT

-225 VYLINGSV
+225 VYL
-233 YLSGY
+233 SGY
-238 THTVTDPESKNYG
+238 KHTVTDPESANYG

-279 TFTDDVVIAG
+279 TFTDNVVIAG
-289 ALHVGKAAIVKNM
+289 ALHVGKAAIVKSM
-302 TIKNGGVFYSDYS
+302 TIKDGGKFYSEYS

-320 HLTMEAGSYMDL
+320 KLTMEAGSYMDL

-353 SGNAV
+353 PGNAV

-394 ADNVAVIKADKFIYA
+394 ANNVAVIKADKFIYA

-440 ESEGNKVEFEYL
+440 ESAGNKVDFDYL
-452 NWNSDVQSYDYIT
+452 NWNADVQSYDYVT

-474 NFSYVLKDA
+474 NFSYVLKVE
-483 YKVADQKKLML
+483 YEVAKQKKLML
-494 LSTIANYD
+494 LSTIANYE

-521 SYHTNGKEFGGS
+521 SYHTNGKDFGGS

-555 KATYD
+555 GATYD
-560 FNHLNVINSKLYLA
+560 FNHLNVINNKLYLA

-580 DGKQLGGATIS
+580 DGKQFGGATVS
-591 YAAIGSDGTLNVT
+591 YAAIGGDGTLNVT
-604 EGLTSQSLDNA
+604 EGLSTVALDNT

-643 TLVKGDLTKTTG
+643 TLVEGTLTKTTG
-655 KAKFVAVNGT
+655 KAKFVAVNGS
-665 SLVGLNYK
+665 SLVGLNYT
-673 SEITAGDAEV
+673 SEIAAGDAEV

-698 SFNVGSIAPNNGKNM
+698 SFNVGAIAPNNGKNM

-728 KGLMCYDSNGNQAWA
+728 KGLMCYENGNQVW
-743 SEWTTPTSKS
+743 EWTTPVSHGAG
-753 DKNVSVDKRQGYI
+753 NVSVDNRQGYI
-766 NGVAVDDN
+766 NGVAVDDS

-823 GRIQVFKLTGGAAK
+823 GRIQVFKLTSGAAQQ

>member
-67 NKARTRAFNETLFKG
+67 NKAKTRAFNEALFNG
-82 LTESTVPT
+82 VTESTVQP
-90 APSDEGAKQLNAAT
+90 APSVDGAKQLNAAT
-104 DLSNDKYKTRSGKT
+104 NLSNDKYKTRSGKT

-147 NTIVVKKG
+147 NTIVVMKG

-169 GNTIY
+169 NNTIY

-181 NIDNENIIIDGT
+181 SIDNENIIIDGA
-193 LYSSRALGKIEGKIT
+193 LYSSRALGKIDGKIT

-225 VYLINGSV
+225 VF
-233 YLSGY
+233 LSGY
-238 THTVTDPESKNYG
+238 DHIVTDPESANYN
-251 KEITEYASL
+251 KTITEYASL

-279 TFTDDVVIAG
+279 TFTNDVVIAG

-302 TIKNGGVFYSDYS
+302 TIKNGGVFYSDNS

-320 HLTMEAGSYMDL
+320 KLTMEAGSYMDL

-353 SGNAV
+353 PGNAV
-358 ADLQGNCQIVIGNHG
+358 ADLKGNCQIVIGNHG
-373 VMSFNTLKTDN
+373 VMSFNILKTDN
-384 TSGQIVMGDD
+384 TAGQIVMGDD
-394 ADNVAVIKADKFIYA
+394 ANNVAVIKADKFIYA
-409 GSDENVN
+409 GNDENVN
-416 FTSTPNT
+416 FISTPNT

-429 AQFKECYKNGA
+429 AQLKESYKNGA
-440 ESEGNKVEFEYL
+440 ESEGNKVDFDYL
-452 NWNSDVQSYDYIT
+452 VFNADVQSYDYIT

-474 NFSYVLKDA
+474 NFSYVLKDE

-512 PTDNNKVYV
+512 PTDDNKVYV
-521 SYHTNGKEFGGS
+521 SYHTNGTEFGGS

-555 KATYD
+555 GATYD

-580 DGKQLGGATIS
+580 DGKQLGGAAIS
-591 YAAIGSDGTLNVT
+591 YAAIGGDGLLNVR

-643 TLVKGDLTKTTG
+643 TLVKGELTKTTG

-665 SLVGLNYK
+665 SLVGLNYT

-728 KGLMCYDSNGNQAWA
+728 KGLMCYENGSPAWA

-823 GRIQVFKLTGGAAK
+823 GRIQVFKLTSGAAQ

>member
-67 NKARTRAFNETLFKG
+67 NKARTRAINETLFDG
-82 LTESTVPT
+82 VTESTKPT
-90 APSDEGAKQLNAAT
+90 APSADGAKQLNAAT

-118 YDFSNNTIENTI
+118 YDFSNNKIENTT
-130 LFVAGNSTVK
+130 LFVVGNSTVK
-140 YSNLGTG
+140 YNNLGTG
-147 NTIVVKKG
+147 NKIIVQKG

-169 GNTIY
+169 NNTIY

-181 NIDNENIIIDGT
+181 SIANENITIDGA
-193 LYSSRALGKIEGKIT
+193 LYSSRALGKIEGHT
-208 DKKSEGT
+208 TGDKKSEGT

-225 VYLINGSV
+225 VF
-233 YLSGY
+233 LSGY
-238 THTVTDPESKNYG
+238 DHIVTDPESANYN
-251 KEITEYASL
+251 KTITEYASL

-279 TFTDDVVIAG
+279 TFTNDVVIAG

-320 HLTMEAGSYMDL
+320 KLTMEAGSYMDL

-347 EKPTKV
+347 EKRTKV
-353 SGNAV
+353 PGNAV

-384 TSGQIVMGDD
+384 TAGQVVLGGG
-394 ADNVAVIKADKFIYA
+394 ADNVAVIKADKFIYD
-409 GSDENVN
+409 GDENIN
-416 FTSTPNT
+416 FISTPNT

-429 AQFKECYKNGA
+429 AQLKESYKNG
-440 ESEGNKVEFEYL
+440 EKVDFDDL
-452 NWNSDVQSYDYIT
+452 VFNADVQSYDYIT
-465 GGGALTAGP
+465 GGGALTPGA

-512 PTDNNKVYV
+512 PTDDNKVYV
-521 SYHTNGKEFGGS
+521 SYHTNGTEFGGS

-543 LTLKQRVQQAEA
+543 LTLRQRVQQAEA
-555 KATYD
+555 GATYD

-580 DGKQLGGATIS
+580 DGKQLGGAAIS
-591 YAAIGSDGTLNVT
+591 YAAIGGDGLLNVT

-643 TLVKGDLTKTTG
+643 TLVKGELTATTG
-655 KAKFVAVNGT
+655 KAKFVAVNGS
-665 SLVGLNYK
+665 SLVGLNYT
-673 SEITAGDAEV
+673 SEIAAGDAEV

-698 SFNVGSIAPNNGKNM
+698 SFNVGAIAPNNGKNM

-728 KGLMCYDSNGNQAWA
+728 KGLMCYESNGNQAWA

-823 GRIQVFKLTGGAAK
+823 GRIQVFKLTGGAAQ

>member
-67 NKARTRAFNETLFKG
+67 NKARTRAFNETLFDG
-82 LTESTVPT
+82 LTESTKPT
-90 APSDEGAKQLNAAT
+90 APSADGAKQLNAAAN
-104 DLSNDKYKTRSGKT
+104 LSGDKYKTRSGKT

-140 YSNLGTG
+140 YSKLGTG
-147 NTIVVKKG
+147 NTIVVLKG

-169 GNTIY
+169 DNTIY

-181 NIDNENIIIDGT
+181 SIDNENIIIDGA
-193 LYSSRALGKIEGKIT
+193 LYSSRALGKIDGKIT

-225 VYLINGSV
+225 VF
-233 YLSGY
+233 LSGY
-238 THTVTDPESKNYG
+238 DHIVTDPESANYN
-251 KEITEYASL
+251 KTITEYASL

-279 TFTDDVVIAG
+279 TFTNDVVIAG
-289 ALHVGKAAIVKNM
+289 ALHVGKVAIVKNM
-302 TIKNGGVFYSDYS
+302 TIKNGGVFYSDNS

-320 HLTMEAGSYMDL
+320 KLTMEAGSYMDL

-347 EKPTKV
+347 EKRTKV
-353 SGNAV
+353 PGSAV
-358 ADLQGNCQIVIGNHG
+358 ADLKGNCQIVIGNHG

-394 ADNVAVIKADKFIYA
+394 ANNVAVIKADKFIYA

-429 AQFKECYKNGA
+429 AQFKECYKNGT
-440 ESEGNKVEFEYL
+440 ESEGNKVDFDYL
-452 NWNSDVQSYDYIT
+452 NWNADVQSYDYIT
-465 GGGALTAGP
+465 GGGALTPGA
-474 NFSYVLKDA
+474 NFSYVLKDE

-521 SYHTNGKEFGGS
+521 SYHTNGKDFGGS
-533 IDVAEMNGEQ
+533 INVAEMNGEQ

-555 KATYD
+555 GATYD

-580 DGKQLGGATIS
+580 DGKQLGGAAIS
-591 YAAIGSDGTLNVT
+591 YAAIGSDGLLNVT
-604 EGLTSQSLDNA
+604 EGLTSQSLDNT

-637 YSVYDP
+637 YSIYDP
-643 TLVKGDLTKTTG
+643 TLVKGDLTTTTG

-665 SLVGLNYK
+665 SLVGLNYT
-673 SEITAGDAEV
+673 SEIAAGDAEV

-698 SFNVGSIAPNNGKNM
+698 SFNVGAIAPNNGKNM

-728 KGLMCYDSNGNQAWA
+728 KGLMCYDSNGNPAWA
-743 SEWTTPTSKS
+743 SEWTTPVSHGEG
-753 DKNVSVDKRQGYI
+753 NVSVDKRQGYI

-823 GRIQVFKLTGGAAK
+823 GRIQVFKLTSGAAQ

>member
-67 NKARTRAFNETLFKG
+67 NKARTRVIDEDLFNGVTK
-82 LTESTVPT
+82 STVPA
-90 APSDEGAKQLNAAT
+90 APSVDGAKQLNAAA

-147 NTIVVKKG
+147 NTIVVMKG
-155 GKLEYTGSGSAIPQ
+155 GKLEYTGSGIAIPKD
-169 GNTIY
+169 NKIY
-174 VLESGSY
+174 VQKSGSY
-181 NIDNENIIIDGT
+181 SIINNEDIIIDGA
-193 LYSSRALGKIEGKIT
+193 LYSSRALGKIEGEIT

-225 VYLINGSV
+225 VYL
-233 YLSGY
+233 SGY
-238 THTVTDPESKNYG
+238 SHTVTDPESENYN

-279 TFTDDVVIAG
+279 TFTDNVVIAG
-289 ALHVGKAAIVKNM
+289 ALHVGKAAIVNNM
-302 TIKNGGVFYSDYS
+302 TIKNGGKFYSEYS
-315 AKIKN
+315 AKIKKQ
-320 HLTMEAGSYMDL
+320 LTMEAGSYMNL
-332 KYLNVTDN
+332 AYLNVTDN
-340 EYTDNGT
+340 KYDKNGT

-353 SGNAV
+353 PGSAV
-358 ADLQGNCQIVIGNHG
+358 ADLKGNCQIVIGNHG

-394 ADNVAVIKADKFIYA
+394 ANNVAVIKADKFIYA

-416 FTSTPNT
+416 FIGTPHT

-429 AQFKECYKNGA
+429 AQLKESYKNGA
-440 ESEGNKVEFEYL
+440 ESEGNKVDFDYL
-452 NWNSDVQSYDYIT
+452 VFNADVQSYDYIT

-474 NFSYVLKDA
+474 NFSYVLKNE
-483 YKVADQKKLML
+483 YEVAKQKKLML

-512 PTDNNKVYV
+512 PTADNKVYV
-521 SYHTNGKEFGGS
+521 SYHTNGKDFGGS

-555 KATYD
+555 GASYD

-580 DGKQLGGATIS
+580 DGKQLGGAAIS
-591 YAAIGSDGTLNVT
+591 YAAIGSDGLLNVK
-604 EGLTSQSLDNA
+604 EGLTSQSLDNT

-626 GNNIAV
+626 GDNIAV

-637 YSVYDP
+637 YSVYEP
-643 TLVKGDLTKTTG
+643 TLAKEVKERVSTTG
-655 KAKFVAVNGT
+655 KAKFVAVNGS
-665 SLVGLNYK
+665 SLVGLNYT
-673 SEITAGDAEV
+673 SEIAAGDAEV

-698 SFNVGSIAPNNGKNM
+698 SFNVGTIAPNNGKNM

-728 KGLMCYDSNGNQAWA
+728 KGLMCYENGNPVWA
-743 SEWTTPTSKS
+743 SEWTTPVSHG
-753 DKNVSVDKRQGYI
+753 DGNVSVDKRQGYI

-823 GRIQVFKLTGGAAK
+823 GRIQVFKLTSGAAQ

>member
-67 NKARTRAFNETLFKG
+67 NKARTRAFNETLFDG
-82 LTESTVPT
+82 VPESTKPT
-90 APSDEGAKQLNAAT
+90 APSADGAKQLNAAT

-118 YDFSNNTIENTI
+118 YDFSNNKIENTT
-130 LFVAGNSTVK
+130 LFVVGNSTVK
-140 YSNLGTG
+140 YNNLGTG
-147 NTIVVKKG
+147 NKIIVQKG

-169 GNTIY
+169 NNTIY

-181 NIDNENIIIDGT
+181 SIANENITIDGA
-193 LYSSRALGKIEGKIT
+193 LYSSRALGKIEGHT
-208 DKKSEGT
+208 TGDKKSEGT

-225 VYLINGSV
+225 VYL
-233 YLSGY
+233 SGY
-238 THTVTDPESKNYG
+238 SHTVTDPESANYG

-270 AKVNTLDRV
+270 AKVNTLYRV
-279 TFTDDVVIAG
+279 TFTNDVVIAG

-302 TIKNGGVFYSDYS
+302 TIKNGGKFYSEYS

-320 HLTMEAGSYMDL
+320 KLTMEAGSYMDL

-340 EYTDNGT
+340 TYDENGT

-353 SGNAV
+353 PGNAV

-521 SYHTNGKEFGGS
+521 SYHTNGKEFGGR

-543 LTLKQRVQQAEA
+543 LSLIQRVQQAEA
-555 KATYD
+555 RATYD

-580 DGKQLGGATIS
+580 DGNQLGGAAIS
-591 YAAIGSDGTLNVT
+591 YAAIGSDGLLNVT
-604 EGLTSQSLDNA
+604 EGLTSQSLDNT
-615 VKGDANCVVPF
+615 VKGDANCVMPF
-626 GNNIAV
+626 GDNIAV

-637 YSVYDP
+637 YSIYDP
-643 TLVKGDLTKTTG
+643 TLVKGTLTTTTG
-655 KAKFVAVNGT
+655 KAKFVAVNGS

-673 SEITAGDAEV
+673 SEIAAGDDEV

-698 SFNVGSIAPNNGKNM
+698 SFNVGAIAPNNGKNM

-728 KGLMCYDSNGNQAWA
+728 KGLMCYESNGSQAWT

-823 GRIQVFKLTGGAAK
+823 GRIQVFKLTGGAAQ

>member
-25 SSDPATPITPGTVP
+25 SSDPATPITPSTVP

-67 NKARTRAFNETLFKG
+67 NKARTRAIDETLFNG
-82 LTESTVPT
+82 VTESTVPK
-90 APSDEGAKQLNAAT
+90 APSVDGAKQLNAAT
-104 DLSNDKYKTRSGKT
+104 NLSNDKYKTRSGKT

-147 NTIVVKKG
+147 NTIVVLKG
-155 GKLEYTGSGSAIPQ
+155 GKLQYTGSGKAIPQ
-169 GNTIY
+169 DNTIY
-174 VLESGSY
+174 VQESGSY
-181 NIDNENIIIDGT
+181 SIDNENIIIDGT
-193 LYSSRALGKIEGKIT
+193 LYSSRALGKIEEKNT
-208 DKKSEGT
+208 DKKSEVT
-215 PTQNITINGS
+215 PTQDIT
-225 VYLINGSV
+225 INGSV

-238 THTVTDPESKNYG
+238 KHTVTDPDSKNFG

-279 TFTDDVVIAG
+279 TFTNDVVIAG

-320 HLTMEAGSYMDL
+320 QLTMEAGSYMDL

-353 SGNAV
+353 PGNAV
-358 ADLQGNCQIVIGNHG
+358 ADLKGDCKIVIGNHG
-373 VMSFNTLKTDN
+373 VMSFNILKTDN
-384 TSGQIVMGDD
+384 TAGQVVLGDD
-394 ADNVAVIKADKFIYA
+394 ANNVAVIKADKFIS
-409 GSDENVN
+409 GGNDENVN
-416 FTSTPNT
+416 FISTPNT

-429 AQFKECYKNGA
+429 AQFKECYKNGE
-440 ESEGNKVEFEYL
+440 ESAGNKVDFDYL
-452 NWNSDVQSYDYIT
+452 NWNADVQSYDYIT

-474 NFSYVLKDA
+474 NFSYVLKDE
-483 YKVADQKKLML
+483 YEVAKQKKLML
-494 LSTIANYD
+494 LSTIANYE

-521 SYHTNGKEFGGS
+521 SYHTNGKDFGGS
-533 IDVAEMNGEQ
+533 IDVAEMKGEQ

-555 KATYD
+555 GATYD
-560 FNHLNVINSKLYLA
+560 FNHLSVINSKLYLA

-580 DGKQLGGATIS
+580 DGKQLGGAAIS
-591 YAAIGSDGTLNVT
+591 YAAIGGDGLLNVT

-665 SLVGLNYK
+665 SLVGLNYT
-673 SEITAGDAEV
+673 SEIAAGDAEV

-698 SFNVGSIAPNNGKNM
+698 RFNVGAIAPNNGKNM

-728 KGLMCYDSNGNQAWA
+728 KGLMCYENGSPAWD
-743 SEWTTPTSKS
+743 SEWTTPVSHGEG
-753 DKNVSVDKRQGYI
+753 NISVDKRQGYI

-815 LIYVAYGK
+815 LIFVAYGK
-823 GRIQVFKLTGGAAK
+823 GRIQVFKLTGGDAQQ

>member
-67 NKARTRAFNETLFKG
+67 NKARTRAIDETLFNGVTK
-82 LTESTVPT
+82 STVPT
-90 APSDEGAKQLNAAT
+90 APSVDGAKQLNAAT

-140 YSNLGTG
+140 YSKLGTG
-147 NTIVVKKG
+147 NTIVVLKG

-169 GNTIY
+169 DNTIY

-181 NIDNENIIIDGT
+181 SIDNENIIIDGA
-193 LYSSRALGKIEGKIT
+193 LYSSRALGKIDGKIT

-225 VYLINGSV
+225 VF
-233 YLSGY
+233 LSGY
-238 THTVTDPESKNYG
+238 DHIVTDPESANYN
-251 KEITEYASL
+251 KTITEYASL

-279 TFTDDVVIAG
+279 TFTNDVVIAG

-302 TIKNGGVFYSDYS
+302 TIKNGGKFYSEYS

-394 ADNVAVIKADKFIYA
+394 ANNVAVIKADKFIYA
-409 GSDENVN
+409 GNDENVN

-543 LTLKQRVQQAEA
+543 LTLKLRVQQAEA
-555 KATYD
+555 GATYD

-580 DGKQLGGATIS
+580 DGKQLGGAAIS
-591 YAAIGSDGTLNVT
+591 YAAIGSDGLLNVT
-604 EGLTSQSLDNA
+604 EGLTSQSLDNT
-615 VKGDANCVVPF
+615 VKGDANCIVPF
-626 GNNIAV
+626 GDNIAV

-643 TLVKGDLTKTTG
+643 TLVKGELTATTG
-655 KAKFVAVNGT
+655 KAKFVAVNGS
-665 SLVGLNYK
+665 SLVGLNYTSK
-673 SEITAGDAEV
+673 IAAGDAEV

-698 SFNVGSIAPNNGKNM
+698 SFNVGAIAPNNGKNM

-728 KGLMCYDSNGNQAWA
+728 KGLMCYENGSPAWD

-823 GRIQVFKLTGGAAK
+823 GRIQVFKLTGGAAQ

>member
-67 NKARTRAFNETLFKG
+67 NKARTRAFNEALFNG
-82 LTESTVPT
+82 VTESTVQP
-90 APSDEGAKQLNAAT
+90 APSVDGAKQLNAAT
-104 DLSNDKYKTRSGKT
+104 NLSNDKYKTRSGKT

-147 NTIVVKKG
+147 NTIVVMKG

-169 GNTIY
+169 NNTIY

-181 NIDNENIIIDGT
+181 SIDNENIIIDGA
-193 LYSSRALGKIEGKIT
+193 LYSSRALGKIDGKIT

-225 VYLINGSV
+225 VF
-233 YLSGY
+233 LSGY
-238 THTVTDPESKNYG
+238 DHIVTDPESANYN
-251 KEITEYASL
+251 KTITEYASL

-279 TFTDDVVIAG
+279 TFTNDVIIAG

-302 TIKNGGVFYSDYS
+302 TIKNGGVFYSDNS

-320 HLTMEAGSYMDL
+320 QLTMEAGSYMDL

-353 SGNAV
+353 PGNAV
-358 ADLQGNCQIVIGNHG
+358 ADLQGACKIVIGNHG

-394 ADNVAVIKADKFIYA
+394 ANNVAVIKADKFIYA

-474 NFSYVLKDA
+474 NFSYTLKDE

-521 SYHTNGKEFGGS
+521 SYHTNGTDFGGS

-555 KATYD
+555 GATYD
-560 FNHLNVINSKLYLA
+560 FNHLNVINNKLYLA

-580 DGKQLGGATIS
+580 DGKQLGGAAIS
-591 YAAIGSDGTLNVT
+591 YAAIGGDGLLNVT

-637 YSVYDP
+637 YSIYDP
-643 TLVKGDLTKTTG
+643 TLVKGELTATTG
-655 KAKFVAVNGT
+655 KAKFVAVNGS
-665 SLVGLNYK
+665 SLVGLNYT
-673 SEITAGDAEV
+673 SEIAAGDAEV

-698 SFNVGSIAPNNGKNM
+698 SFYVGSIAPNNGKNM

-728 KGLMCYDSNGNQAWA
+728 KGLMCYENGSPAWA

-823 GRIQVFKLTGGAAK
+823 GRIQVFKLTSGAAQ

>member
-67 NKARTRAFNETLFKG
+67 NKARTRAIDEALFNG

-90 APSDEGAKQLNAAT
+90 APSVDGAKQLNAAA

-118 YDFSNNTIENTI
+118 YDFSNNTIENTT

-140 YSNLGTG
+140 YSNLGSG
-147 NTIVVKKG
+147 NTIVVLKG

-169 GNTIY
+169 SNTIY

-181 NIDNENIIIDGT
+181 KIANENITIDGT

-215 PTQNITINGS
+215 PTQNIT
-225 VYLINGSV
+225 INGSV

-353 SGNAV
+353 LGNAV

-394 ADNVAVIKADKFIYA
+394 ANNVAVIKADKFIYA
-409 GSDENVN
+409 GNDENVN
-416 FTSTPNT
+416 FISTPNT

-429 AQFKECYKNGA
+429 AQLKESYKNGA
-440 ESEGNKVEFEYL
+440 ESEGNKVDFDYL
-452 NWNSDVQSYDYIT
+452 NWNADVQSYDYIT
-465 GGGALTAGP
+465 GGGALTPGA
-474 NFSYVLKDA
+474 NFSYVLKDE

-512 PTDNNKVYV
+512 PTDDNKVYV
-521 SYHTNGKEFGGS
+521 SYHTNGKDFGGS

-555 KATYD
+555 GATYD

-580 DGKQLGGATIS
+580 DGKQLGGAAIS
-591 YAAIGSDGTLNVT
+591 YAAIGSDGLLNVT
-604 EGLTSQSLDNA
+604 EGLTSQSLDNT

-655 KAKFVAVNGT
+655 KAKFVAVNGS
-665 SLVGLNYK
+665 SLVGLNYT
-673 SEITAGDAEV
+673 SEIAAGDAEV

-743 SEWTTPTSKS
+743 SEWTTPVSHGEG
-753 DKNVSVDKRQGYI
+753 NVSVDKRQGYI

-782 YGLVVLTKDGKEVTH
+782 YGLVVLTKEGKEVTH

-823 GRIQVFKLTGGAAK
+823 GRIQVFKLSSGAAQ

>member
-67 NKARTRAFNETLFKG
+67 NKARTRAINETLFNG

-90 APSDEGAKQLNAAT
+90 APSADGAKQLNAAT

-118 YDFSNNTIENTI
+118 YDFSNNTIENTT

-147 NTIVVKKG
+147 NTIVVMKG

-181 NIDNENIIIDGT
+181 NIDNENITIDGT
-193 LYSSRALGKIEGKIT
+193 LYSSRALGKIDGKIT

-225 VYLINGSV
+225 VYL
-233 YLSGY
+233 SGY
-238 THTVTDPESKNYG
+238 EHTVTDPESENYG
-251 KEITEYASL
+251 KVIREYASL
-260 RAKTLTINAG
+260 RAKTLTINAD

-279 TFTDDVVIAG
+279 TFTNDVVIAG
-289 ALHVGKAAIVKNM
+289 ALHVGQTAIVKNM
-302 TIKNGGVFYSDYS
+302 TIKNGGKFYSDYS

-320 HLTMEAGSYMDL
+320 QLTMEAGSYMNL
-332 KYLNVTDN
+332 AYLNVTDN
-340 EYTDNGT
+340 TYDKNGT
-347 EKPTKV
+347 ETVKNA
-353 SGNAV
+353 GNAV

-394 ADNVAVIKADKFIYA
+394 ANNVAVIKADKFISA
-409 GSDENVN
+409 GNDENVN
-416 FTSTPNT
+416 FISTPNT

-429 AQFKECYKNGA
+429 AQLKESYKNGA
-440 ESEGNKVEFEYL
+440 ESEGNKVDFDYL
-452 NWNSDVQSYDYIT
+452 VFSADVQSYDYIT

-474 NFSYVLKDA
+474 NFSYVLKDE

-555 KATYD
+555 GATYD

-580 DGKQLGGATIS
+580 DGKQLGGAAIS
-591 YAAIGSDGTLNVT
+591 YAAIGSDGLLNVT
-604 EGLTSQSLDNA
+604 EGLTSQSLDNT

-626 GNNIAV
+626 DNNIAV

-637 YSVYDP
+637 YSVYEP
-643 TLVKGDLTKTTG
+643 TLAKEAKERVSTTG
-655 KAKFVAVNGT
+655 KAKFMAVNGT

-673 SEITAGDAEV
+673 SEITAGDDEV

-688 VFDNSMKQTS
+688 VFDNTMKQTS

-728 KGLMCYDSNGNQAWA
+728 KGLMCYENGSPAWA

-823 GRIQVFKLTGGAAK
+823 GRIQVFKLTSGAAQ

>member
-67 NKARTRAFNETLFKG
+67 NKARTRAFNETLFDG
-82 LTESTVPT
+82 LTESTKPT
-90 APSDEGAKQLNAAT
+90 APSADGAKQLNAAAN
-104 DLSNDKYKTRSGKT
+104 LSGDKYKTRSGKT

-140 YSNLGTG
+140 YSNLGSG
-147 NTIVVKKG
+147 NTIVVLKG

-169 GNTIY
+169 DNTIY

-181 NIDNENIIIDGT
+181 SIDNENIIIDGA
-193 LYSSRALGKIEGKIT
+193 LYSSRALGKIDGKIT

-225 VYLINGSV
+225 VF
-233 YLSGY
+233 LSGY
-238 THTVTDPESKNYG
+238 DHIVTDPESANYN
-251 KEITEYASL
+251 KTITEYASL

-279 TFTDDVVIAG
+279 TFTNDVVIAG
-289 ALHVGKAAIVKNM
+289 ALHVGKVAIVKNM

-320 HLTMEAGSYMDL
+320 KLTMEAGSYMDL

-347 EKPTKV
+347 EKRTKV
-353 SGNAV
+353 PGSAV
-358 ADLQGNCQIVIGNHG
+358 ADLKGNCQIVIGNHG

-394 ADNVAVIKADKFIYA
+394 ANNVAVIKADKFIYA

-416 FTSTPNT
+416 FVSTPNT

-429 AQFKECYKNGA
+429 AQLRECYKNGT
-440 ESEGNKVEFEYL
+440 ESEGNKVDFDYL
-452 NWNSDVQSYDYIT
+452 NWNADVQSYDYIT
-465 GGGALTAGP
+465 GGGALTPGA
-474 NFSYVLKDA
+474 NFSYVLKDE

-512 PTDNNKVYV
+512 PTADNKVYV
-521 SYHTNGKEFGGS
+521 SYHTYGKEFGGS

-555 KATYD
+555 GATYD

-580 DGKQLGGATIS
+580 DGKQLGGAAIS
-591 YAAIGSDGTLNVT
+591 YAAIGSDGLLNVT
-604 EGLTSQSLDNA
+604 EGLTSQSLDNT

-626 GNNIAV
+626 DNNIAV

-637 YSVYDP
+637 YSVYEP
-643 TLVKGDLTKTTG
+643 TLAKEAKDRVSTTG

-673 SEITAGDAEV
+673 SEITAGDDEV

-688 VFDNSMKQTS
+688 VFDNTMKQTS

-728 KGLMCYDSNGNQAWA
+728 KGLMCYESNGNQAWA

-823 GRIQVFKLTGGAAK
+823 GRIQVFKLTGGAAQ

>member
-67 NKARTRAFNETLFKG
+67 NKARTRAFNETLFNG
-82 LTESTVPT
+82 LTESTKPA
-90 APSDEGAKQLNAAT
+90 APSADGAKQLNAAT

-118 YDFSNNTIENTI
+118 YDFSNNTIENTT

-140 YSNLGTG
+140 YSNLGSG
-147 NTIVVKKG
+147 NTIVVLKG

-169 GNTIY
+169 NNTIY

-181 NIDNENIIIDGT
+181 SIDNENITIDGT
-193 LYSSRALGKIEGKIT
+193 LYSSRALGKIDGKIT

-225 VYLINGSV
+225 VF
-233 YLSGY
+233 LSGY
-238 THTVTDPESKNYG
+238 KHTVTDQNSENYG

-260 RAKTLTINAG
+260 RAKTLTINAD

-279 TFTDDVVIAG
+279 TFTDNVVLAG

-302 TIKNGGVFYSDYS
+302 TIKNGGKFYSEYS

-320 HLTMEAGSYMDL
+320 QLTMEAGSYMDL

-353 SGNAV
+353 PGNAV

-384 TSGQIVMGDD
+384 TSGQIVIGDD
-394 ADNVAVIKADKFIYA
+394 ANNVAVIKADKFIYA

-440 ESEGNKVEFEYL
+440 ESAGNKVDFDYL
-452 NWNSDVQSYDYIT
+452 NWNADVQSYDYVT

-474 NFSYVLKDA
+474 NFSYVLKDE
-483 YKVADQKKLML
+483 YEVAKQKKLML
-494 LSTIANYD
+494 LSTIANYE

-521 SYHTNGKEFGGS
+521 SYHTNGKDFGGS

-543 LTLKQRVQQAEA
+543 LTLKQRVQQADA
-555 KATYD
+555 GATYD
-560 FNHLNVINSKLYLA
+560 FNHLNVINNKLYLA

-580 DGKQLGGATIS
+580 DGKQFGGATVS
-591 YAAIGSDGTLNVT
+591 YAAIGGDGTLNVT
-604 EGLTSQSLDNA
+604 EGLSTVALDNT
-615 VKGDANCVVPF
+615 VKGDANCVMPF
-626 GNNIAV
+626 GDNIAV

-637 YSVYDP
+637 YSVYNP
-643 TLVKGDLTKTTG
+643 TLAEGTLTKTTG
-655 KAKFVAVNGT
+655 KAKFVAVNGS
-665 SLVGLNYK
+665 SLVGLNYT
-673 SEITAGDAEV
+673 SEIAAGDAEV

-728 KGLMCYDSNGNQAWA
+728 KGLMCYENGSPAWD
-743 SEWTTPTSKS
+743 SEWTTPVSHGEG
-753 DKNVSVDKRQGYI
+753 NISVDNRQGYI

-797 KRIGTSGN
+797 KRIGTAGN

-823 GRIQVFKLTGGAAK
+823 GRIQVFKLTSGAAQQ

>member
-67 NKARTRAFNETLFKG
+67 NKARTRAIDKALFDG

-90 APSDEGAKQLNAAT
+90 APSADGAKQLNAAT

-118 YDFSNNTIENTI
+118 YDFSNNTIENTT

-140 YSNLGTG
+140 YSNLGSG
-147 NTIVVKKG
+147 NTIVVMKG

-169 GNTIY
+169 NNTIY
-174 VLESGSY
+174 VIESGSY
-181 NIDNENIIIDGT
+181 SIKNENITIDGA
-193 LYSSRALGKIEGKIT
+193 LYSSRALGKIEGHT
-208 DKKSEGT
+208 TGDKKSEGT

-225 VYLINGSV
+225 VYL
-233 YLSGY
+233 SGY
-238 THTVTDPESKNYG
+238 KHTVTDPESANYG

-279 TFTDDVVIAG
+279 TFTDNVVLAG
-289 ALHVGKAAIVKNM
+289 ALHVGKAAIVKSM
-302 TIKNGGVFYSDYS
+302 TIKDGGKFYSDYS

-320 HLTMEAGSYMDL
+320 QLTMEAGSYMDL

-353 SGNAV
+353 LGNAV
-358 ADLQGNCQIVIGNHG
+358 ADLQGACKIVIGNHG

-394 ADNVAVIKADKFIYA
+394 ANNVAVIKADKFIYA

-440 ESEGNKVEFEYL
+440 ESAGNKVDFDYL
-452 NWNSDVQSYDYIT
+452 NWNADVQSYDYIT

-474 NFSYVLKDA
+474 NFSYVLKDE
-483 YKVADQKKLML
+483 YEVAKQKKLML
-494 LSTIANYD
+494 LSTIANYE

-543 LTLKQRVQQAEA
+543 LTLRQRVQQAEA
-555 KATYD
+555 GATYD

-580 DGKQLGGATIS
+580 DGNQLGGAAIS
-591 YAAIGSDGTLNVT
+591 YAAIGSDGLLNVT
-604 EGLTSQSLDNA
+604 EGLTSQSLDNT
-615 VKGDANCVVPF
+615 VKGDANCVMPF
-626 GNNIAV
+626 GDNIAV

-643 TLVKGDLTKTTG
+643 TLVKGELTATTG
-655 KAKFVAVNGT
+655 KAKFVAVNGS
-665 SLVGLNYK
+665 SLVGLNYT
-673 SEITAGDAEV
+673 SEIAAGDAEV

-728 KGLMCYDSNGNQAWA
+728 KGLMCYENGNQVW
-743 SEWTTPTSKS
+743 EWTTPVSHGAG
-753 DKNVSVDKRQGYI
+753 NVSVDNRQGYI

-823 GRIQVFKLTGGAAK
+823 GRIQVFKLTSGDAQ

>member
-67 NKARTRAFNETLFKG
+67 NKARTRAFNETLFDG
-82 LTESTVPT
+82 LTESTKPT
-90 APSDEGAKQLNAAT
+90 APSADGAKQLNAAAN
-104 DLSNDKYKTRSGKT
+104 LSGDKYKTRSGKT

-140 YSNLGTG
+140 YSNLGSG
-147 NTIVVKKG
+147 NTIVVLKG

-169 GNTIY
+169 DNTIY

-181 NIDNENIIIDGT
+181 SIDNENIIIDGA
-193 LYSSRALGKIEGKIT
+193 LYSSRALGKIDGKIT

-225 VYLINGSV
+225 VF
-233 YLSGY
+233 LSGY
-238 THTVTDPESKNYG
+238 DHIVTDPESANYN
-251 KEITEYASL
+251 KTITEYASL

-279 TFTDDVVIAG
+279 TFTNDVVIAG
-289 ALHVGKAAIVKNM
+289 ALHVGKVAIVKNM

-320 HLTMEAGSYMDL
+320 KLTMEAGSYMDL

-347 EKPTKV
+347 EKRTKV
-353 SGNAV
+353 PGSAV
-358 ADLQGNCQIVIGNHG
+358 ADLKGNCQIVIGNHG

-394 ADNVAVIKADKFIYA
+394 ANNVAVIKADKFIYA

-429 AQFKECYKNGA
+429 AQFKECYKNGT
-440 ESEGNKVEFEYL
+440 ESEGNKVDFDYL
-452 NWNSDVQSYDYIT
+452 NWNADVQSYDYIT
-465 GGGALTAGP
+465 GGGALTPGA
-474 NFSYVLKDA
+474 NFSYVLKDE

-521 SYHTNGKEFGGS
+521 SYHTNGKDFGGS

-555 KATYD
+555 GATYD

-580 DGKQLGGATIS
+580 DGKQLGGAAIS
-591 YAAIGSDGTLNVT
+591 YAAIGSDGLLNVT
-604 EGLTSQSLDNA
+604 EGLTSQSLDNT

-637 YSVYDP
+637 YSIYDP
-643 TLVKGDLTKTTG
+643 TLVKGDLTTTTG

-665 SLVGLNYK
+665 SLVGLNYT
-673 SEITAGDAEV
+673 SEIAAGDAEV

-698 SFNVGSIAPNNGKNM
+698 SFNVGAIAPNNGKNM

-728 KGLMCYDSNGNQAWA
+728 KGLMCYDSNGNPAWA
-743 SEWTTPTSKS
+743 SEWTTPVSHGEG
-753 DKNVSVDKRQGYI
+753 NVSVDKRQGYI

-823 GRIQVFKLTGGAAK
+823 GRIQVFKLTSGAAQ

>member
-67 NKARTRAFNETLFKG
+67 NKARTRAFNETLFDG
-82 LTESTVPT
+82 LTESTKPT
-90 APSDEGAKQLNAAT
+90 APSADGAKQLNAAAN
-104 DLSNDKYKTRSGKT
+104 LSGDKYKTRSGKT

-140 YSNLGTG
+140 YSNLGSG
-147 NTIVVKKG
+147 NTIVVLKG

-169 GNTIY
+169 DNTIY

-181 NIDNENIIIDGT
+181 SIDNENIIIDGA
-193 LYSSRALGKIEGKIT
+193 LYSSRALGKIDGKIT

-225 VYLINGSV
+225 VF
-233 YLSGY
+233 LSDY
-238 THTVTDPESKNYG
+238 DHIVTDPESANYN
-251 KEITEYASL
+251 KTITEYASL

-279 TFTDDVVIAG
+279 TFTNDVVIAG
-289 ALHVGKAAIVKNM
+289 ALHVGKVAIVKNM

-320 HLTMEAGSYMDL
+320 KLTMEAGSYMDL

-347 EKPTKV
+347 EKRTKV
-353 SGNAV
+353 PGSAV
-358 ADLQGNCQIVIGNHG
+358 ADLKGNCQIVIGNHG

-394 ADNVAVIKADKFIYA
+394 ANNVAVIKADKFIYA

-429 AQFKECYKNGA
+429 AQFKECYKNGT
-440 ESEGNKVEFEYL
+440 ESEGNKVDFDYL
-452 NWNSDVQSYDYIT
+452 NWNADVQSYDYIT
-465 GGGALTAGP
+465 GGGALTPGA
-474 NFSYVLKDA
+474 NFSYVLKDE

-521 SYHTNGKEFGGS
+521 SYHTNGKDFGGS

-555 KATYD
+555 GATYD

-580 DGKQLGGATIS
+580 DGKQLGGAAIS
-591 YAAIGSDGTLNVT
+591 YAAIGSDGLLNVT
-604 EGLTSQSLDNA
+604 EGLTSQSLDNT

-637 YSVYDP
+637 YSIYDP
-643 TLVKGDLTKTTG
+643 TLVKGDLTTTTG

-665 SLVGLNYK
+665 SLVGLNYT
-673 SEITAGDAEV
+673 SEIAAGDAEV

-698 SFNVGSIAPNNGKNM
+698 SFNVGAIAPNNGKNM

-728 KGLMCYDSNGNQAWA
+728 KGLMCYDSNGNPAWA
-743 SEWTTPTSKS
+743 SEWTTPVSHGEG
-753 DKNVSVDKRQGYI
+753 NVSVDKRQGYI

-823 GRIQVFKLTGGAAK
+823 GRIQVFKLTSGAAQ

>member
-67 NKARTRAFNETLFKG
+67 NKARTRAINEELFNGVTASTL
-82 LTESTVPT
+82 PA
-90 APSDEGAKQLNAAT
+90 APSEDGAKQLNAAT
-104 DLSNDKYKTRSGKT
+104 NLSNDKYKTRSGKT

-140 YSNLGTG
+140 YSNLGSG
-147 NTIVVKKG
+147 NTIVVLKG

-169 GNTIY
+169 GNKIY
-174 VLESGSY
+174 VKESGSY
-181 NIDNENIIIDGT
+181 SIDNENIIIDGA
-193 LYSSRALGKIEGKIT
+193 LYSSRALGKIEGHT
-208 DKKSEGT
+208 TGDKKSEGT

-225 VYLINGSV
+225 VF
-233 YLSGY
+233 LSGY
-238 THTVTDPESKNYG
+238 DHIVTDPESANYN
-251 KEITEYASL
+251 KTITEYASL

-279 TFTDDVVIAG
+279 TFTNDVVIAG

-302 TIKNGGVFYSDYS
+302 TIKNGGVFYSDNS

-340 EYTDNGT
+340 EYTENGT

-358 ADLQGNCQIVIGNHG
+358 ADLQGACKIVIGNHG

-465 GGGALTAGP
+465 GGNGALTAGP
-474 NFSYVLKDA
+474 NFSYVLKDE

-512 PTDNNKVYV
+512 PTDDNKVYV
-521 SYHTNGKEFGGS
+521 SYHTNGKDFGGS

-555 KATYD
+555 GATYD
-560 FNHLNVINSKLYLA
+560 FNHLNVINNKLYLA

-580 DGKQLGGATIS
+580 DGKQLGGAAIS
-591 YAAIGSDGTLNVT
+591 YAAIGSDGTLNVR

-665 SLVGLNYK
+665 SLVGLNYT
-673 SEITAGDAEV
+673 SEIAAGDAEV

-698 SFNVGSIAPNNGKNM
+698 SFNVGAIAPNNGKNM

-728 KGLMCYDSNGNQAWA
+728 KGLMCYESNGNQAWA

-753 DKNVSVDKRQGYI
+753 DKNVSVDKRKGYI

-782 YGLVVLTKDGKEVTH
+782 YGLVVLTKEGKEVTH

-823 GRIQVFKLTGGAAK
+823 GRIQVFKLTGGAAQ

>member
-67 NKARTRAFNETLFKG
+67 NKARTRAFNEALFDG
-82 LTESTVPT
+82 LTESTKPT
-90 APSDEGAKQLNAAT
+90 APSADGAKQLNAAT

-147 NTIVVKKG
+147 NTIVVMKG

-169 GNTIY
+169 NNTIY

-181 NIDNENIIIDGT
+181 SIKNENIIIDGA
-193 LYSSRALGKIEGKIT
+193 LYSSRALGKIDGKIT

-225 VYLINGSV
+225 VF
-233 YLSGY
+233 LSGY
-238 THTVTDPESKNYG
+238 DHIVTDPESANYN
-251 KEITEYASL
+251 KTITEYASL

-279 TFTDDVVIAG
+279 TFTNDVVIAG

-302 TIKNGGVFYSDYS
+302 TIKNGGVFYSDNS

-320 HLTMEAGSYMDL
+320 KLTMEAGSYMDL

-353 SGNAV
+353 PGNAV
-358 ADLQGNCQIVIGNHG
+358 ADLQGACKIVIGNHG
-373 VMSFNTLKTDN
+373 VMSFNILKTDN
-384 TSGQIVMGDD
+384 TAGQVVLGDD
-394 ADNVAVIKADKFIYA
+394 ANNVAVIKADKFIYA
-409 GSDENVN
+409 GNDENVN
-416 FTSTPNT
+416 FISTPNT

-429 AQFKECYKNGA
+429 AQLKESYKNGA
-440 ESEGNKVEFEYL
+440 ESEGNKVDFDYL
-452 NWNSDVQSYDYIT
+452 VFNADVQSYDYIT

-474 NFSYVLKDA
+474 NFSYVLKDE

-512 PTDNNKVYV
+512 PTDDNKVYV
-521 SYHTNGKEFGGS
+521 SYHTNGTEFGGS

-555 KATYD
+555 GATYD

-580 DGKQLGGATIS
+580 DGKQLGGAAIS
-591 YAAIGSDGTLNVT
+591 YAAIGGDGLLNVT

-643 TLVKGDLTKTTG
+643 TLVKGELTKTTG

-665 SLVGLNYK
+665 SLVGLNYT

-728 KGLMCYDSNGNQAWA
+728 KGLMCYENGSPAWA

-823 GRIQVFKLTGGAAK
+823 GRIQVFKLTSGAAQ

>member
-67 NKARTRAFNETLFKG
+67 NKARTRAFNETLFDG
-82 LTESTVPT
+82 LTESTKPT
-90 APSDEGAKQLNAAT
+90 APSADGAKQLNAAAN
-104 DLSNDKYKTRSGKT
+104 LSGDKYKTRSGKT
-118 YDFSNNTIENTI
+118 YDFSNNTIENTT
-130 LFVAGNSTVK
+130 LFVVGNSTVK
-140 YSNLGTG
+140 YNNLGTG
-147 NTIVVKKG
+147 NKIIVQKG

-169 GNTIY
+169 NNTIY

-181 NIDNENIIIDGT
+181 SIANENITIDGA
-193 LYSSRALGKIEGKIT
+193 LYSSRALGKIEGHT
-208 DKKSEGT
+208 TGDKKSEGT

-225 VYLINGSV
+225 VF
-233 YLSGY
+233 LSGY
-238 THTVTDPESKNYG
+238 DHIVTDPESANYN
-251 KEITEYASL
+251 KTITEYASL

-340 EYTDNGT
+340 EYTENGT

-353 SGNAV
+353 PGNAV

-394 ADNVAVIKADKFIYA
+394 ANNVAVIKADKFIYA

-429 AQFKECYKNGA
+429 AQFKECYKNGT
-440 ESEGNKVEFEYL
+440 ESEGNKVDFDYL
-452 NWNSDVQSYDYIT
+452 NWNADVQSYDYVT

-474 NFSYVLKDA
+474 NFSYVLKDE
-483 YKVADQKKLML
+483 YEVAKQKKLML
-494 LSTIANYD
+494 LSTIANYE

-521 SYHTNGKEFGGS
+521 SYHTNGKDFGGS

-555 KATYD
+555 GATYD
-560 FNHLNVINSKLYLA
+560 FNHLNVINNKLYLA

-580 DGKQLGGATIS
+580 DGKQFGGATVS
-591 YAAIGSDGTLNVT
+591 YAAIGGDGTLNVT
-604 EGLTSQSLDNA
+604 EGLSTVALDNT

-643 TLVKGDLTKTTG
+643 TLVEGTLTKTTG
-655 KAKFVAVNGT
+655 KAKFVAVNGS
-665 SLVGLNYK
+665 SLVGLNYT
-673 SEITAGDAEV
+673 SEIAAGDAEV

-698 SFNVGSIAPNNGKNM
+698 SFNVGAIAPNNGKNM
-713 IAIDSNGRIYVCKSA
+713 IAIDSNGRIYICKSA
-728 KGLMCYDSNGNQAWA
+728 KGLMCYENGSQVW
-743 SEWTTPTSKS
+743 EWTTPVSHGAG
-753 DKNVSVDKRQGYI
+753 NVSVDNRQGYI

-782 YGLVVLTKDGKEVTH
+782 YGLVVLTKEGKEVTH

-823 GRIQVFKLTGGAAK
+823 GRIQVFKLTSGDAQQ

>member
-67 NKARTRAFNETLFKG
+67 NKARTRAFNETLFDG
-82 LTESTVPT
+82 LTESTKPT
-90 APSDEGAKQLNAAT
+90 APSADGAKQLNAAAN
-104 DLSNDKYKTRSGKT
+104 LSGDKYKTRSGKT

-140 YSNLGTG
+140 YSNLGSG
-147 NTIVVKKG
+147 NTIVVLKG
-155 GKLEYTGSGSAIPQ
+155 GKLEYTGSSSAIPQ

-181 NIDNENIIIDGT
+181 SIANENITIDGA
-193 LYSSRALGKIEGKIT
+193 LYSSRALGKIEGHT
-208 DKKSEGT
+208 TGDKKSEGT

-225 VYLINGSV
+225 VF
-233 YLSGY
+233 LSGY
-238 THTVTDPESKNYG
+238 DHIVTDPESANYN
-251 KEITEYASL
+251 KTITEYASL

-279 TFTDDVVIAG
+279 TFTNDVVIAG

-340 EYTDNGT
+340 EYTENGT

-353 SGNAV
+353 PGNAV

-394 ADNVAVIKADKFIYA
+394 ANNVAVIKADKFIYA

-429 AQFKECYKNGA
+429 AQFKECYKNGT
-440 ESEGNKVEFEYL
+440 ESEGNKVDFDYL
-452 NWNSDVQSYDYIT
+452 NWNADVQSYDYVT

-474 NFSYVLKDA
+474 NFSYVLKDE
-483 YKVADQKKLML
+483 YEVAKQKKLML
-494 LSTIANYD
+494 LSTIANYE

-521 SYHTNGKEFGGS
+521 SYHTNGKDFGGS

-555 KATYD
+555 GATYD
-560 FNHLNVINSKLYLA
+560 FNHLNVINNKLYLA

-580 DGKQLGGATIS
+580 DGKQFGGATVS
-591 YAAIGSDGTLNVT
+591 YAAIGGDGTLNVT
-604 EGLTSQSLDNA
+604 EGLSTVALDNT

-643 TLVKGDLTKTTG
+643 TLVEGTLTKTTG
-655 KAKFVAVNGT
+655 KAKFVAVNGS
-665 SLVGLNYK
+665 SLVGLNYT
-673 SEITAGDAEV
+673 SEIAAGDAEV

-698 SFNVGSIAPNNGKNM
+698 SFNVGAIAPNNGKNM
-713 IAIDSNGRIYVCKSA
+713 IAIDSNGRIYICKSA
-728 KGLMCYDSNGNQAWA
+728 KGLMCYENGSQVW
-743 SEWTTPTSKS
+743 EWTTPVSHGAG
-753 DKNVSVDKRQGYI
+753 NVSVDNRQGYI

-782 YGLVVLTKDGKEVTH
+782 YGLVVLTKEGKEVTH

-823 GRIQVFKLTGGAAK
+823 GRIQVFKLTGGAAQ

>member
-57 SVTNYKRSSS
+57 SVTNYKRSNS
-67 NKARTRAFNETLFKG
+67 NKARTRAIDEDLFNG
-82 LTESTVPT
+82 LTESTKPA
-90 APSDEGAKQLNAAT
+90 APSADGAKQLNAAAN
-104 DLSNDKYKTRSGKT
+104 LSGDKYKTRSGKT
-118 YDFSNNTIENTI
+118 YDFSNNTIKNTT

-140 YSNLGTG
+140 YSNLGSG
-147 NTIVVKKG
+147 NTIVVMKG

-181 NIDNENIIIDGT
+181 NINNDITIDGT

-225 VYLINGSV
+225 VYL
-233 YLSGY
+233 SGY
-238 THTVTDPESKNYG
+238 KHTVTDQNSENFG

-279 TFTDDVVIAG
+279 TFTDNVVIAG
-289 ALHVGKAAIVKNM
+289 ALHVGQTAIVKNM
-302 TIKNGGVFYSDYS
+302 TIKEGGKFYSDYS

-320 HLTMEAGSYMDL
+320 NLTMEPGSYMNL
-332 KYLNVTDN
+332 AYLNVTDN
-340 EYTDNGT
+340 TYDKNGT
-347 EKPTKV
+347 ETVKTA
-353 SGNAV
+353 GNAV
-358 ADLQGNCQIVIGNHG
+358 ADLQGNCKIVIGNHG

-394 ADNVAVIKADKFIYA
+394 ANNVAVIKADKFIYA

-440 ESEGNKVEFEYL
+440 ESEGNKVDFDYL
-452 NWNSDVQSYDYIT
+452 NWNADVQSYDYIT

-474 NFSYVLKDA
+474 NFSYVLKDE

-512 PTDNNKVYV
+512 PTDDNKVYV
-521 SYHTNGKEFGGS
+521 SYHTNGTEFGGS

-555 KATYD
+555 GATYD

-580 DGKQLGGATIS
+580 DGKQLGGAAIS
-591 YAAIGSDGTLNVT
+591 YAAIGSDGLLNVT
-604 EGLTSQSLDNA
+604 EGLTSQSLDNT

-626 GNNIAV
+626 DNNIAV

-637 YSVYDP
+637 YSVYEP
-643 TLVKGDLTKTTG
+643 TLAKEAKDRVSTTG
-655 KAKFVAVNGT
+655 KAKFVAVNGS

-673 SEITAGDAEV
+673 SEITAGDDEV

-728 KGLMCYDSNGNQAWA
+728 KGLMCYENGSPAWA
-743 SEWTTPTSKS
+743 SEWTTPVSHGEG
-753 DKNVSVDKRQGYI
+753 NVSVDKRQGYI

-823 GRIQVFKLTGGAAK
+823 GRIQVFKLTSGAAQ